1 MANDSTNT
9 TPVDVKTIFNDK
21 TWDNLLSGIAAIQGK
36 NFDKIK
42 QALNEQQRAS
52 EQQGIDE
59 EVRSINAERNNRAVN
74 NALFGKLD
82 KQVSVIDKLTDCLK
96 EIGERILD
104 MLKNMAKQSLRAY
117 DDAVRG
123 QRQQLLTTKQIK
135 ENTLKADHGRE
146 YLEKKGIKISG
157 GEISSLLPELAALG
171 EDISTLSK
179 EQLANMA
186 LLKKTAGVD
195 TKTALLLARSVKNQ
209 EAFTKFATNASDT
222 TGRATTTAILS
233 QINEAWY
240 QRASMTFG
248 GQEEM
253 LTMIQNTA
261 KSMDSML
268 GHYGLNADS
277 QKNLI
282 NTTLKIASG
291 QIEKVK
297 EDEIANALM
306 ISGDAMRSPEKML
319 AGLENLI
326 TNQNMSMSQKIN
338 RLRVLENV
346 EGIDQSII
354 DAVTLAIEAQAEGK
368 YKKKGI
374 RSEEDNKEAI
384 NQAQKGGKLGG
395 FIDSLI
401 SGVNTA
407 TGGMLSDLSATL
419 NEYFGENASMEAV
432 VSTGFKTVVTLLG
445 TIVASKL
452 IGNPLKLFGGAIS
465 KGILSSAGSV
475 LARLGAG
482 LATKLAPLVAV
493 AGPIAAALAGI
504 AAVVGIGTAFYRWT
518 ERRDQD
524 KEALVQ
530 IKHKAGL
537 VNEQIANKEDLLK
550 KEDISPVEKARLQK
564 EIAALKDQ
572 KKDLDA
578 KVKKQELITSSND
591 DEAAEVAES
600 FPELYNSYLEA
611 KKAYDEGVA
620 VGNISPEILKALQMS
635 VARLNTAIGYT
646 KSIFGDMD
654 DLEEDAMKAFKDSG
668 GKIVVDPTAIHWAKE
683 LGFDGSALEQFASGS
698 VYDKTVNEFSRRAD
712 SILRS
717 LPLNFVGINDKSD
730 IADIAHAEVEN
741 KRDSQRL
748 VELIQSKIDEI
759 NPNDSTAIHMLNMVN
774 SQIEKASN
782 SDYLSKE
789 AKIELQDLK
798 KRVEEKAE
806 SLKVQKDSLTHLEN
820 MDKTLSDNTAILA
833 VKPFAK
839 GGVVDKATPS
849 LVGEAGKEAILPLTR
864 KNDLARVLMSLNND
878 EKLNILKAI
887 LGHPSVR
894 SMNGIFTTLWKLLF
908 NETNFKSVKQSTIQ
922 QSSKPEVSKQKD
934 VPKAPLIYDGNF
946 APGDDPDTINKIL
959 SYASPEYRNILAQ
972 KLIDGRKK
980 RKKWFDESLANASN
994 TSGRDLIRGTYAERA
1009 LAAGVSQ
1016 LGKPYILR
1024 SLGNIGYV
1032 CNELTDY
1039 AMRKS
1044 GFDMKDFRIY
1054 SVGQTFSNLVKGR
1067 TGTIKSGAR
1076 KGQKKE
1082 FPEFRLRPDLTPETA
1097 PPGMVFFSK
1106 KNKDALPGHIG
1117 LVYYN
1122 HKILHSSGG
1131 SSNYTP
1137 GGFLQ
1142 GWQIPCRG
1150 VSVTDFNKSQHYEF
1164 GEFPGLFEKANG
1176 EFAGDINSSFGP
1188 MAELSKTKSNLD
1200 TQLEEQ
1206 QRMVKEAM
1214 NAVIA
1219 NTSGEVRKA
1228 AMQYAEQAMKLLD
1241 GKNTKDVIDSLGR
1254 IIQYLRS
1261 IATSTKSPTPN
1272 VSRAPVV
1279 KY

>member
-1 MANDSTNT
+1 MTNDSRNI
-9 TPVDVKTIFNDK
+9 TPVDVKTIFNDT

-36 NFDKIK
+36 NFEEIK
-42 QALNEQQRAS
+42 KALHEQQRYS
-52 EQQGIDE
+52 KQQGIYE

-82 KQVSVIDKLTDCLK
+82 KQVSVMDKLTDCLK

-117 DDAVRG
+117 DEAVRG

-135 ENTLKADHGRE
+135 ENTLKADYGRE
-146 YLEKKGIKISG
+146 YLEKKGIKISS

-222 TGRATTTAILS
+222 TGRATTAAILS

-326 TNQNMSMSQKIN
+326 TNQNMSMSQKLN

-384 NQAQKGGKLGG
+384 NQAQRGGRLGG

-432 VSTGFKTVVTLLG
+432 VSTGFKMVVTLLG
-445 TIVASKL
+445 TIVASQL
-452 IGNPLKLFGGAIS
+452 IGNPIKLIGSAIS
-465 KGILSSAGSV
+465 KGILSSTGSIF
-475 LARLGAG
+475 AKLGAG
-482 LATKLAPLVAV
+482 LAAKLAPLLA
-493 AGPIAAALAGI
+493 ALGPISAALIGI
-504 AAVVGIGTAFYRWT
+504 AAVVGAGTAFSRWA
-518 ERRDQD
+518 ERRDQEKD
-524 KEALVQ
+524 ALGQ
-530 IKHKAGL
+530 LRHNAGAI
-537 VNEQIANKEDLLK
+537 NEQIANKKAILNNQNT
-550 KEDISPVEKARLQK
+550 SQAEKAKLNKQ
-564 EIAALKDQ
+564 IAELEDE
-572 KKDLDA
+572 KKVLDA
-578 KVKKQELITSSND
+578 KIAKQTLIVSSR
-591 DEAAEVAES
+591 DEDAAEVMES
-600 FPELYNSYLEA
+600 FPELYNDFLAA
-611 KKAYDEGVA
+611 KQKYDEA
-620 VGNISPEILKALQMS
+620 RAAGNASPNILRELQGTIT
-635 VARLNTAIGYT
+635 RLNVAIGYT
-646 KSIFGDMD
+646 NNLTGNMG
-654 DLEEDAMKAFKDSG
+654 DLEKHTAERMVSG
-668 GKIVVDPTAIHWAKE
+668 GDTVLDSKVIQWAE
-683 LGFDGSALEQFASGS
+683 G
-698 VYDKTVNEFSRRAD
+698 
-712 SILRS
+712 
-717 LPLNFVGINDKSD
+717 LNFDTSGVKQFEIGSTFDKAVGDLTKSFNLIMSNAAAAHTDPESSYDGNRRLLRFFSNAIDSVKKDDPMAQYILDVISSEIKTARESGYVFNGGDSKLDKLEER
-730 IADIAHAEVEN
+730 IAE
-741 KRDSQRL
+741 R
-748 VELIQSKIDEI
+748 
-759 NPNDSTAIHMLNMVN
+759 
-774 SQIEKASN
+774 
-782 SDYLSKE
+782 SKE
-789 AKIELQDLK
+789 
-798 KRVEEKAE
+798 
-806 SLKVQKDSLTHLEN
+806 LKVQKDSLTHLEN

-839 GGVVDKATPS
+839 GGIVDKATPS

-894 SMNGIFTTLWKLLF
+894 STNGIFAMLERILF
-908 NETNFKSVKQSTIQ
+908 NKFSFGQYKQPKTTQQKMQPQDNQQLQTI
-922 QSSKPEVSKQKD
+922 P
-934 VPKAPLIYDGNF
+934 DGTF

-959 SYASPEYRNILAQ
+959 SYASPWYRNILAQ

-994 TSGRDLIRGTYAERA
+994 TSGRELIRGTYAERA

-1024 SLGNIGYV
+1024 SLGNLGYV

-1054 SVGQTFSNLVKGR
+1054 SVRQTFSNLVNGR

-1137 GGFLQ
+1137 SGFLQ
-1142 GWQIPCRG
+1142 GWQVPCRG

-1206 QRMVKEAM
+1206 KRMAKEAM

-1261 IATSTKSPTPN
+1261 IAASTKAPTPN

>member
-36 NFDKIK
+36 NFEKIK
-42 QALNEQQRAS
+42 KALNEQQRAS
-52 EQQGIDE
+52 EQQSIDE

-82 KQVSVIDKLTDCLK
+82 KQVSVMDKLTDCLK

-135 ENTLKADHGRE
+135 ENTLKADYGRE

-186 LLKKTAGVD
+186 LIKKTANVD

-326 TNQNMSMSQKIN
+326 TNQNMSMSQKLN

-346 EGIDQSII
+346 EGIDQSLI
-354 DAVTLAIEAQAEGK
+354 DAITLAIEAQAEGK

-384 NQAQKGGKLGG
+384 NQAQRGGKLGG

-401 SGVNTA
+401 SGVNIA

-432 VSTGFKTVVTLLG
+432 VSTGFKMVVTLLG
-445 TIVASKL
+445 TIVASQL
-452 IGNPLKLFGGAIS
+452 IGNPLKLIGGAIS
-465 KGILSSAGSV
+465 KGILSTTGSIF
-475 LARLGAG
+475 ARIGAG
-482 LATKLAPLVAV
+482 LAAKLAPLLA
-493 AGPIAAALAGI
+493 ALGPITAALVGI
-504 AAVVGIGTAFYRWT
+504 AAVVGIGTAFYKWT
-518 ERRDQD
+518 KDRDAEREEKRSKLSELDKAVQD
-524 KEALVQ
+524 KALLEADLQLAEQKGDTKAANAIKSEIADADKKIEALQKQVKIAAKIVELNDKDAKLNFTHIASKESEVKKLLEERQ
-530 IKHKAGL
+530 LLERAGDTVGVKAKDQQLKSIGGGIEYISQAAREINL
-537 VNEQIANKEDLLK
+537 FAKDAEDIEKNSYQREVYRRSTFDDVYLTWDKETADKFFEVIQRSTPTYEDLKNNPLASKYENLLNAINVRAYGVDSVPSFKQLTPQQKSALYNNAPNVIANELK
-550 KEDISPVEKARLQK
+550 NAIANAKTAEEHIFLSDIVDSLRYTK
-564 EIAALKDQ
+564 EIYSSNNILNKESHKTQ
-572 KKDLDA
+572 
-578 KVKKQELITSSND
+578 QELLSN
-591 DEAAEVAES
+591 S
-600 FPELYNSYLEA
+600 R
-611 KKAYDEGVA
+611 
-620 VGNISPEILKALQMS
+620 ALNENF
-635 VARLNTAIGYT
+635 R
-646 KSIFGDMD
+646 K
-654 DLEEDAMKAFKDSG
+654 
-668 GKIVVDPTAIHWAKE
+668 
-683 LGFDGSALEQFASGS
+683 
-698 VYDKTVNEFSRRAD
+698 KTVVISA
-712 SILRS
+712 
-717 LPLNFVGINDKSD
+717 
-730 IADIAHAEVEN
+730 
-741 KRDSQRL
+741 
-748 VELIQSKIDEI
+748 
-759 NPNDSTAIHMLNMVN
+759 
-774 SQIEKASN
+774 
-782 SDYLSKE
+782 
-789 AKIELQDLK
+789 
-798 KRVEEKAE
+798 
-806 SLKVQKDSLTHLEN
+806 
-820 MDKTLSDNTAILA
+820 
-833 VKPFAK
+833 FAK
-839 GGVVDKATPS
+839 GGVVDKATHS

-864 KNDLARVLMSLNND
+864 KNDLARVLLSLTND

-894 SMNGIFTTLWKLLF
+894 SMNGIFTMLWKLLF
-908 NETNFKSVKQSTIQ
+908 NGTNFKSVKQNNMQ
-922 QSSKPEVSKQKD
+922 QPSKPEMSKQKYEQK
-934 VPKAPLIYDGNF
+934 VPLIYDGNF

-994 TSGRDLIRGTYAERA
+994 MSGRELIRGTYAERA

-1142 GWQIPCRG
+1142 GWQVPCRG
-1150 VSVTDFNKSQHYEF
+1150 VSVTDYNKSQHYEF

-1206 QRMVKEAM
+1206 KRMAKEAM

-1261 IATSTKSPTPN
+1261 IAASTKSPTPN

>member
-1 MANDSTNT
+1 MARDSENT

-36 NFDKIK
+36 NFEEIK
-42 QALNEQQRAS
+42 KALHEQQRSS
-52 EQQGIDE
+52 EQQSIDE

-82 KQVSVIDKLTDCLK
+82 KQVSVMDKLTDCLK

-135 ENTLKADHGRE
+135 ENTLKADYGRE

-233 QINEAWY
+233 QINEAWF

-248 GQEEM
+248 DQEEM

-268 GHYGLNADS
+268 GHYGLNADA

-326 TNQNMSMSQKIN
+326 TNQNMSMSQKLN

-354 DAVTLAIEAQAEGK
+354 DAVTLAIKAQAEGK
-368 YKKKGI
+368 YVKKGI

-384 NQAQKGGKLGG
+384 NQAQRGGKLGG

-445 TIVASKL
+445 TIIASQL
-452 IGNPLKLFGGAIS
+452 IGNPLKLIGGAIS

-482 LATKLAPLVAV
+482 LAAKIAPL
-493 AGPIAAALAGI
+493 AAALGPITAALVGI
-504 AAVVGIGTAFYRWT
+504 AAVVGVGTAFYKWT
-518 ERRDQD
+518 KDRDAEREEKRSKLSELDKAVQD
-524 KEALVQ
+524 KALLEADLQ
-530 IKHKAGL
+530 LAKQKGDTRAESAINK
-537 VNEQIANKEDLLK
+537 QIA
-550 KEDISPVEKARLQK
+550 
-564 EIAALKDQ
+564 
-572 KKDLDA
+572 DA
-578 KVKKQELITSSND
+578 DKQI
-591 DEAAEVAES
+591 
-600 FPELYNSYLEA
+600 
-611 KKAYDEGVA
+611 
-620 VGNISPEILKALQMS
+620 KALQKQVKIAAKIVELNDKDAKLNFTHIKS
-635 VARLNTAIGYT
+635 KEDEVKELLDKRQRLERAGDAVGVKDIDQQL
-646 KSIFGDMD
+646 KSIGGGIEYISQAAREINLLAKDAEDIENNSYQREVYRRSTLD
-654 DLEEDAMKAFKDSG
+654 DVYLTWDKETADKFFETVSRSTPKYEDLKNNPLASKYENLFNAINARAYGVDSVPSFNGLTPSQKTALYNNAPNVIANELKAAIANAKTAEEHLFLSD
-668 GKIVVDPTAIHWAKE
+668 VVDSLRDTKE
-683 LGFDGSALEQFASGS
+683 MYS
-698 VYDKTVNEFSRRAD
+698 
-712 SILRS
+712 
-717 LPLNFVGINDKSD
+717 
-730 IADIAHAEVEN
+730 
-741 KRDSQRL
+741 
-748 VELIQSKIDEI
+748 
-759 NPNDSTAIHMLNMVN
+759 
-774 SQIEKASN
+774 SN
-782 SDYLSKE
+782 VILSKE
-789 AKIELQDLK
+789 SHKTQQELLSNS
-798 KRVEEKAE
+798 RA
-806 SLKVQKDSLTHLEN
+806 LNEN
-820 MDKTLSDNTAILA
+820 FRKNVVVIRA
-833 VKPFAK
+833 FAK
-839 GGVVDKATPS
+839 GGIVDKATPS

-894 SMNGIFTTLWKLLF
+894 STNGIFAMLWKLLF
-908 NETNFKSVKQSTIQ
+908 NETNFKSVKQNNIQ
-922 QSSKPEVSKQKD
+922 QPSKQEMSKQKD
-934 VPKAPLIYDGNF
+934 VQKAPIIYDGNF

-1024 SLGNIGYV
+1024 SLGNLGYV

-1142 GWQIPCRG
+1142 GWQVPCRG

-1206 QRMVKEAM
+1206 QRMVKDAM

-1261 IATSTKSPTPN
+1261 IAASTKAPTPN

>member
-1 MANDSTNT
+1 MARDSENT
-9 TPVDVKTIFNDK
+9 TPVEVKTIFNDK

-36 NFDKIK
+36 NFEKIK

-52 EQQGIDE
+52 EQQSIDE

-82 KQVSVIDKLTDCLK
+82 KQVSVMDKLTDCLK

-135 ENTLKADHGRE
+135 ENTLKADYGRE
-146 YLEKKGIKISG
+146 YLEKKGIKISS

-240 QRASMTFG
+240 QRASMAFG

-268 GHYGLNADS
+268 GHYGLNADA

-374 RSEEDNKEAI
+374 RSEEANKEAI
-384 NQAQKGGKLGG
+384 NQAQRGGKLGG

-452 IGNPLKLFGGAIS
+452 IGNPLKLIGGAFS

-504 AAVVGIGTAFYRWT
+504 VAVVGVGTAFYKWT
-518 ERRDQD
+518 KDRDAEREDKRSKLSELDKAVQDKALLEADLQLAEQKGDTSAASAIKSKIADADKQINALQKQIKIAARIVELNDQD
-524 KEALVQ
+524 AKLNFTHIKSKEDEVKTLLEQ
-530 IKHKAGL
+530 RQKLERAGDTVSVKYIDQQL
-537 VNEQIANKEDLLK
+537 KSIGGGIEYISQAARDINLFAKDTEDIEKNSYHQEVYRKSTYDDVYLTWDKETADKFFEILNISTPRYEDLKNNPLASKYENLFNAINARAYGVYSVPSFNGLTPLQKNAIYNNAPNVIANELK
-550 KEDISPVEKARLQK
+550 NAIANAKTAEEYIFLSDIVDSLRYTK
-564 EIAALKDQ
+564 EINSSNSILNKESHKTQ
-572 KKDLDA
+572 
-578 KVKKQELITSSND
+578 QELLSN
-591 DEAAEVAES
+591 S
-600 FPELYNSYLEA
+600 
-611 KKAYDEGVA
+611 
-620 VGNISPEILKALQMS
+620 KALNENF
-635 VARLNTAIGYT
+635 R
-646 KSIFGDMD
+646 KST
-654 DLEEDAMKAFKDSG
+654 
-668 GKIVVDPTAIHWAKE
+668 IVI
-683 LGFDGSALEQFASGS
+683 
-698 VYDKTVNEFSRRAD
+698 R
-712 SILRS
+712 
-717 LPLNFVGINDKSD
+717 
-730 IADIAHAEVEN
+730 
-741 KRDSQRL
+741 
-748 VELIQSKIDEI
+748 
-759 NPNDSTAIHMLNMVN
+759 
-774 SQIEKASN
+774 
-782 SDYLSKE
+782 
-789 AKIELQDLK
+789 
-798 KRVEEKAE
+798 
-806 SLKVQKDSLTHLEN
+806 
-820 MDKTLSDNTAILA
+820 
-833 VKPFAK
+833 PFAK

-887 LGHPSVR
+887 LGHPAVR
-894 SMNGIFTTLWKLLF
+894 SMNGIFTMLWKLLF

-922 QSSKPEVSKQKD
+922 QSSKPEVPKQKD

-1137 GGFLQ
+1137 DGFLQ

-1200 TQLEEQ
+1200 AQLEEQ

-1241 GKNTKDVIDSLGR
+1241 GKNTKEVIDSLGR

-1261 IATSTKSPTPN
+1261 IATSTKSPAPN

>member
-1 MANDSTNT
+1 MARDSVNT
-9 TPVDVKTIFNDK
+9 TPVDVKTIFNDT

-36 NFDKIK
+36 NFEQVK
-42 QALNEQQRAS
+42 QALNEYQRTS
-52 EQQGIDE
+52 ERQGIDE

-82 KQVSVIDKLTDCLK
+82 KQVSVMDKLTDCLK

-135 ENTLKADHGRE
+135 ENTLKADYGRE

-179 EQLANMA
+179 EQLANIA

-268 GHYGLNADS
+268 GHYGLNADA

-326 TNQNMSMSQKIN
+326 TNQNMSMSQKLN

-384 NQAQKGGKLGG
+384 NQAQRGGRLGG

-432 VSTGFKTVVTLLG
+432 VSTGFKWVVTLLG
-445 TIVASKL
+445 TIVASQL
-452 IGNPLKLFGGAIS
+452 IGNPLKLIGGAIS
-465 KGILSSAGSV
+465 KGILSSTGSIF
-475 LARLGAG
+475 AKLGAG
-482 LATKLAPLVAV
+482 LAAKLAPLLA
-493 AGPIAAALAGI
+493 ALGPISAALIGI
-504 AAVVGIGTAFYRWT
+504 AAVVGAGTAFSRWA
-518 ERRDQD
+518 ERRDQEKD
-524 KEALVQ
+524 ALGQ
-530 IKHKAGL
+530 LRHNAGAI
-537 VNEQIANKEDLLK
+537 NEQIANKKAILNNQNT
-550 KEDISPVEKARLQK
+550 SQAEKAKLNKQ
-564 EIAALKDQ
+564 IAELEDE
-572 KKDLDA
+572 KKVLDA
-578 KVKKQELITSSND
+578 KIAKQTLIVSSR
-591 DEAAEVAES
+591 DEDAAEVMES
-600 FPELYNSYLEA
+600 FPELYNDFLAA
-611 KKAYDEGVA
+611 KQKYDEA
-620 VGNISPEILKALQMS
+620 RAAGNASPNILRELQGTIT
-635 VARLNTAIGYT
+635 RLNVAIGYT
-646 KSIFGDMD
+646 NDLTGNMG
-654 DLEEDAMKAFKDSG
+654 DLEKHTAERMVSG
-668 GKIVVDPTAIHWAKE
+668 GDTALDSKVIQWAE
-683 LGFDGSALEQFASGS
+683 G
-698 VYDKTVNEFSRRAD
+698 
-712 SILRS
+712 
-717 LPLNFVGINDKSD
+717 LNFDTSGVKQFEIGSTFDKAVGDLTKSFNLIMSNAAAAHTDPESSYDGNRRLLRFFSNAIDSVKKDDPMAQYILDVISSEIKTARESGYVFNGGDSKLDKLEER
-730 IADIAHAEVEN
+730 IAE
-741 KRDSQRL
+741 R
-748 VELIQSKIDEI
+748 
-759 NPNDSTAIHMLNMVN
+759 
-774 SQIEKASN
+774 
-782 SDYLSKE
+782 SKE
-789 AKIELQDLK
+789 
-798 KRVEEKAE
+798 
-806 SLKVQKDSLTHLEN
+806 LKVQKDSLTHLEN
-820 MDKTLSDNTAILA
+820 MDKALSDNTAILA

-839 GGVVDKATPS
+839 GGIVYKATPS

-894 SMNGIFTTLWKLLF
+894 SMNGMFTMLWKILF
-908 NETNFKSVKQSTIQ
+908 NETNFKSVKQNNMQ
-922 QSSKPEVSKQKD
+922 QPSKQEMSKQKD
-934 VPKAPLIYDGNF
+934 VQKVPIIYDGNF

-1142 GWQIPCRG
+1142 GWQVPCRG

-1206 QRMVKEAM
+1206 QRMVKDAM

-1261 IATSTKSPTPN
+1261 IAASTKSPTPN

>member
-1 MANDSTNT
+1 MARDSENT

-36 NFDKIK
+36 NFEKIK
-42 QALNEQQRAS
+42 KALNEQQRAS
-52 EQQGIDE
+52 EQQSIDE

-82 KQVSVIDKLTDCLK
+82 KQVSVMDKLTDCLK

-157 GEISSLLPELAALG
+157 GEISSLLPELAAHG

-179 EQLANMA
+179 EQLANIA

-222 TGRATTTAILS
+222 TGRATTAAILS

-326 TNQNMSMSQKIN
+326 TNQNMSMSQKLN

-346 EGIDQSII
+346 EGIDQSLI
-354 DAVTLAIEAQAEGK
+354 DAITLAIEAQAEGK

-384 NQAQKGGKLGG
+384 NQAQRGGKLGG

-432 VSTGFKTVVTLLG
+432 VSTGFKMVVTLLG
-445 TIVASKL
+445 TIIASQL
-452 IGNPLKLFGGAIS
+452 IGNPLKLIGGAIS
-465 KGILSSAGSV
+465 KGILSTTGSIF
-475 LARLGAG
+475 ARIGAG
-482 LATKLAPLVAV
+482 LAAKLAPLLA
-493 AGPIAAALAGI
+493 ALGPIAAI
-504 AAVVGIGTAFYRWT
+504 AAVVGTGAALYRYLK
-518 ERRDQD
+518 R
-524 KEALVQ
+524 KESDDDATL
-530 IKHKAGL
+530 
-537 VNEQIANKEDLLK
+537 
-550 KEDISPVEKARLQK
+550 
-564 EIAALKDQ
+564 AALKDLDEIKRSKASLEAERKLAISIGDDNR
-572 KKDLDA
+572 KKTLDALISELEAKINSAERDYNVKKMIADKNDNDAKGYFEYLQLSKDHVQEKITQLDKAKAEGDYEKITEIIEELRNIASSINYGSHRANTLTWYAPFSDLDA
-578 KVKKQELITSSND
+578 EDLQKYKGQSSILTNNSK
-591 DEAAEVAES
+591 DE
-600 FPELYNSYLEA
+600 LEA
-611 KKAYDEGVA
+611 IFGKELTESLTNAIKKTDASKAFNSIFPNKEEISAARKAFIAGNNEGNAYIDANYAAASAHANKYAMKHYHDSIAKGIK
-620 VGNISPEILKALQMS
+620 NISTYDDYKAMYQLVSAINEEGLLSQKYISNLNNLLRELRVARDFYRESHEDNSVTVNLKA
-635 VARLNTAIGYT
+635 
-646 KSIFGDMD
+646 
-654 DLEEDAMKAFKDSG
+654 
-668 GKIVVDPTAIHWAKE
+668 H
-683 LGFDGSALEQFASGS
+683 
-698 VYDKTVNEFSRRAD
+698 
-712 SILRS
+712 
-717 LPLNFVGINDKSD
+717 
-730 IADIAHAEVEN
+730 
-741 KRDSQRL
+741 
-748 VELIQSKIDEI
+748 
-759 NPNDSTAIHMLNMVN
+759 
-774 SQIEKASN
+774 
-782 SDYLSKE
+782 
-789 AKIELQDLK
+789 
-798 KRVEEKAE
+798 
-806 SLKVQKDSLTHLEN
+806 
-820 MDKTLSDNTAILA
+820 
-833 VKPFAK
+833 AK
-839 GGVVDKATPS
+839 GGIVDKATPA

-864 KNDLARVLMSLNND
+864 KNDLARVLMSLTND

-894 SMNGIFTTLWKLLF
+894 SMNGIFTMLWKLLF
-908 NETNFKSVKQSTIQ
+908 NGANFKSVKQNNMQ
-922 QSSKPEVSKQKD
+922 HLSKPEMSKQKD
-934 VPKAPLIYDGNF
+934 EQKLPLIYDGNF

-980 RKKWFDESLANASN
+980 RKRWFDESLANASN

-1024 SLGNIGYV
+1024 SLGNLGYV

-1142 GWQIPCRG
+1142 GWQVPCRG
-1150 VSVTDFNKSQHYEF
+1150 VSVTDYNKSQHYEF

-1206 QRMVKEAM
+1206 KRMAKEAM

-1261 IATSTKSPTPN
+1261 IATSTKAPTPN

>member
-1 MANDSTNT
+1 MARDSANI
-9 TPVDVKTIFNDK
+9 TPVDVKTIFNDG

-36 NFDKIK
+36 NFEKIK
-42 QALNEQQRAS
+42 KALNEQQRSS
-52 EQQGIDE
+52 EQQSIDE

-96 EIGERILD
+96 EIGERILG
-104 MLKNMAKQSLRAY
+104 MLKDMAKQSLHAY

-135 ENTLKADHGRE
+135 ENTLKADYGRE
-146 YLEKKGIKISG
+146 YLEKKGIKISS
-157 GEISSLLPELAALG
+157 GEISSLLPELAAFG

-179 EQLANMA
+179 EQLANIG

-209 EAFTKFATNASDT
+209 EALTKFAANASDT

-233 QINEAWY
+233 QINEAWF

-268 GHYGLNADS
+268 GHYGLNADA

-326 TNQNMSMSQKIN
+326 TNQNMSMSQKLD

-346 EGIDQSII
+346 EGIDQSVI
-354 DAVTLAIEAQAEGK
+354 DAVTLAIQAQAEGK

-384 NQAQKGGKLGG
+384 NQAQRGGKLGG

-419 NEYFGENASMEAV
+419 NEYFGENASLEAL
-432 VSTGFKTVVTLLG
+432 VSTGFKMVVGLLT
-445 TIVASKL
+445 TIVLSQL
-452 IGNPLKLFGGAIS
+452 IGNPLKLIGGAIS
-465 KGILSSAGSV
+465 KGILSSTGSV

-482 LATKLAPLVAV
+482 LATKLAPLLA
-493 AGPIAAALAGI
+493 ALGPITAALVGI
-504 AAVVGIGTAFYRWT
+504 AAVVGVGTAFYKWT
-518 ERRDQD
+518 KDRDAEREEKRSKLSELDKAVQD
-524 KEALVQ
+524 KALLEADLQ
-530 IKHKAGL
+530 LAKQKGDTRAESAIKSKIADAD
-537 VNEQIANKEDLLK
+537 EQI
-550 KEDISPVEKARLQK
+550 
-564 EIAALKDQ
+564 
-572 KKDLDA
+572 
-578 KVKKQELITSSND
+578 
-591 DEAAEVAES
+591 
-600 FPELYNSYLEA
+600 
-611 KKAYDEGVA
+611 
-620 VGNISPEILKALQMS
+620 KALQKQVKIAEKIVELNDKDAKLNFTHIKS
-635 VARLNTAIGYT
+635 KENEVKELLDKRQRLERVGDAVGVLDIDQKL
-646 KSIFGDMD
+646 KSIGGGIEYISQAARETNLFAKDTEDIENNSYQQKIYRRSTLD
-654 DLEEDAMKAFKDSG
+654 DVYLTWDKGTADEFFETVGRSTPKYEDLKNNPLASKYEKLFNAINARAYGVDSVPSFNG
-668 GKIVVDPTAIHWAKE
+668 LTPSQKSALYNIAPNIIAKE
-683 LGFDGSALEQFASGS
+683 LKAAIANA
-698 VYDKTVNEFSRRAD
+698 KTAEEHIFLSDVVDSLRYTKEMYSRNV
-712 SILRS
+712 I
-717 LPLNFVGINDKSD
+717 
-730 IADIAHAEVEN
+730 
-741 KRDSQRL
+741 
-748 VELIQSKIDEI
+748 
-759 NPNDSTAIHMLNMVN
+759 
-774 SQIEKASN
+774 
-782 SDYLSKE
+782 LSKE
-789 AKIELQDLK
+789 SHKTQQELLSNS
-798 KRVEEKAE
+798 RA
-806 SLKVQKDSLTHLEN
+806 LNEN
-820 MDKTLSDNTAILA
+820 FRKNVVVISA
-833 VKPFAK
+833 FAK
-839 GGVVDKATPS
+839 GGIVDKATPS

-894 SMNGIFTTLWKLLF
+894 STNGIFAMLERILF
-908 NETNFKSVKQSTIQ
+908 NKFSFGQYKQPKTTQQKMQPQDSQQLPTI
-922 QSSKPEVSKQKD
+922 P
-934 VPKAPLIYDGNF
+934 DGTF

-994 TSGRDLIRGTYAERA
+994 TSGRELIRGTYAERA

-1067 TGTIKSGAR
+1067 TGTVKSGAR

-1137 GGFLQ
+1137 DGFLQ
-1142 GWQIPCRG
+1142 GWQVPCRG

-1206 QRMVKEAM
+1206 QRMVKDAM

-1261 IATSTKSPTPN
+1261 IAASTKSPTPN
-1272 VSRAPVV
+1272 ISRAPVV

>member
-1 MANDSTNT
+1 MARDIVNT
-9 TPVDVKTIFNDK
+9 TPVDVKTIFNDT

-36 NFDKIK
+36 NFEKIK
-42 QALNEQQRAS
+42 KALNEQQRSS
-52 EQQGIDE
+52 EQQSIDE

-82 KQVSVIDKLTDCLK
+82 KQVSVMDKLTDCLK

-104 MLKNMAKQSLRAY
+104 MLKNMAKQSLQAY
-117 DDAVRG
+117 DEAVRG

-135 ENTLKADHGRE
+135 ENTLKADYGRE

-222 TGRATTTAILS
+222 TGRATTAAILS

-240 QRASMTFG
+240 QRASSTFG

-326 TNQNMSMSQKIN
+326 TNQNMSMSQKLN

-354 DAVTLAIEAQAEGK
+354 DAVTLAIQAQEDGT
-368 YKKKGI
+368 YKKKKI

-419 NEYFGENASMEAV
+419 NEYFGENASMEAL
-432 VSTGFKTVVTLLG
+432 VSTGFKMVATLLG
-445 TIVASKL
+445 TIIASQL
-452 IGNPLKLFGGAIS
+452 IGNPLKLIGGAIS

-482 LATKLAPLVAV
+482 LAAKIAPL
-493 AGPIAAALAGI
+493 AAALGPITAALVGI
-504 AAVVGIGTAFYRWT
+504 AAVVGVGTAFYKWTKDRDT
-518 ERRDQD
+518 EREEKRSKLSELDKAVQDKALLEADLQLAEQKGDTRAVGVIKSKIADADKRIEALQKQVKIAARIVELNDQD
-524 KEALVQ
+524 
-530 IKHKAGL
+530 
-537 VNEQIANKEDLLK
+537 
-550 KEDISPVEKARLQK
+550 
-564 EIAALKDQ
+564 
-572 KKDLDA
+572 A
-578 KVKKQELITSSND
+578 K
-591 DEAAEVAES
+591 
-600 FPELYNSYLEA
+600 
-611 KKAYDEGVA
+611 
-620 VGNISPEILKALQMS
+620 
-635 VARLNTAIGYT
+635 
-646 KSIFGDMD
+646 
-654 DLEEDAMKAFKDSG
+654 
-668 GKIVVDPTAIHWAKE
+668 
-683 LGFDGSALEQFASGS
+683 
-698 VYDKTVNEFSRRAD
+698 
-712 SILRS
+712 
-717 LPLNFVGINDKSD
+717 LNFT
-730 IADIAHAEVEN
+730 H
-741 KRDSQRL
+741 
-748 VELIQSKIDEI
+748 IQSKENEVKELLDKRQRLELAGDAVGVKDIDQKLKSIGGGIEYISQAARKI
-759 NPNDSTAIHMLNMVN
+759 NLITKDAED
-774 SQIEKASN
+774 IEKNSYQREVYRRSTFDDVYLTWDKETADKFFETVSRSIPKYEDLKNNPLASKYEN
-782 SDYLSKE
+782 LFNAINARAYGVDSVPSFNGLTPSQKTALYNNAPNVIANELKAAIANAKTAEEHLFLSDVVDSLRDTKELYSSNVILSKE
-789 AKIELQDLK
+789 SHKTQQELLSNSRALNENFRK
-798 KRVEEKAE
+798 NVVMIKA
-806 SLKVQKDSLTHLEN
+806 
-820 MDKTLSDNTAILA
+820 
-833 VKPFAK
+833 FAK

-894 SMNGIFTTLWKLLF
+894 STNGIFAMLERILF
-908 NETNFKSVKQSTIQ
+908 NKFSFGQYKQPKTTQQKTQPQDNQQLPTI
-922 QSSKPEVSKQKD
+922 P
-934 VPKAPLIYDGNF
+934 DGTF

-1054 SVGQTFSNLVKGR
+1054 SVGQTFSNLVNGR
-1067 TGTIKSGAR
+1067 TGTIKRGAR

-1106 KNKDALPGHIG
+1106 KSKDALPGHIG

-1142 GWQIPCRG
+1142 GWQVPCRG
-1150 VSVTDFNKSQHYEF
+1150 VSVTDYNKSQHYEF

-1188 MAELSKTKSNLD
+1188 MAELSKTKSNLY

-1206 QRMVKEAM
+1206 KRMAKEAM

-1261 IATSTKSPTPN
+1261 IAASTKSPTPN

>member
-1 MANDSTNT
+1 MARDSENT

-36 NFDKIK
+36 NFEKIK
-42 QALNEQQRAS
+42 QALNEQQRSS
-52 EQQGIDE
+52 EQQSIDE

-82 KQVSVIDKLTDCLK
+82 KQVSVMDKLTDCLK

-135 ENTLKADHGRE
+135 ENTLKADYGRE

-195 TKTALLLARSVKNQ
+195 TKTALLLARSFKNQ

-291 QIEKVK
+291 QIEKAK
-297 EDEIANALM
+297 EDEIASALM
-306 ISGDAMRSPEKML
+306 ISGDAMRSPEKLL

-326 TNQNMSMSQKIN
+326 TNQNMSMSQKLN

-354 DAVTLAIEAQAEGK
+354 DAVTLAIKAQAEGK
-368 YKKKGI
+368 YVKKGI

-384 NQAQKGGKLGG
+384 NQAQRGGKLGG

-432 VSTGFKTVVTLLG
+432 VSTGFKMVVGILG

-452 IGNPLKLFGGAIS
+452 IGSPLKLIGGAIS
-465 KGILSSAGSV
+465 NGILSTTGSV
-475 LARLGAG
+475 FARLGAG
-482 LATKLAPLVAV
+482 LAAKLAPL
-493 AGPIAAALAGI
+493 AAALGPITAALVGI
-504 AAVVGIGTAFYRWT
+504 AAVVGVGTAFYKWTKDRDT
-518 ERRDQD
+518 EREEKRSKLSELDKAVQD
-524 KEALVQ
+524 KALLEADLQLAEQKGDTRKADV
-530 IKHKAGL
+530 IKS
-537 VNEQIANKEDLLK
+537 QIA
-550 KEDISPVEKARLQK
+550 
-564 EIAALKDQ
+564 
-572 KKDLDA
+572 DA
-578 KVKKQELITSSND
+578 DKQI
-591 DEAAEVAES
+591 
-600 FPELYNSYLEA
+600 
-611 KKAYDEGVA
+611 
-620 VGNISPEILKALQMS
+620 KALQKQVKIAARIVELNDKDAKLNFTHIKSKEEEVKKLLEERQALERAGDTVGVKAKDQLLKSIGGGIEYISQAARETNLFAKDAEDIEKNSYQQDIYRRSTIDDIYLTWDKETADEFFEIMNRS
-635 VARLNTAIGYT
+635 TPKYEDLKNNPLASKYENLFNAINARAYGIDSGPSFNGLTHSQKVALYNNATNVIENELKNAIANTKTAEEHIFLSDIVDSLRYT
-646 KSIFGDMD
+646 KEM
-654 DLEEDAMKAFKDSG
+654 
-668 GKIVVDPTAIHWAKE
+668 
-683 LGFDGSALEQFASGS
+683 
-698 VYDKTVNEFSRRAD
+698 YSRN
-712 SILRS
+712 SIL
-717 LPLNFVGINDKSD
+717 
-730 IADIAHAEVEN
+730 N
-741 KRDSQRL
+741 KESYKTQQ
-748 VELIQSKIDEI
+748 EL
-759 NPNDSTAIHMLNMVN
+759 L
-774 SQIEKASN
+774 SN
-782 SDYLSKE
+782 SRALNENFSK
-789 AKIELQDLK
+789 
-798 KRVEEKAE
+798 
-806 SLKVQKDSLTHLEN
+806 N
-820 MDKTLSDNTAILA
+820 AIVLRA
-833 VKPFAK
+833 FAK
-839 GGVVDKATPS
+839 GGVVDKATHS

-864 KNDLARVLMSLNND
+864 KNDLARVLLSLNND
-878 EKLNILKAI
+878 EKLNILKVI

-894 SMNGIFTTLWKLLF
+894 SMSGIFAILERALF
-908 NETNFKSVKQSTIQ
+908 KNINFGYTKQSKIV
-922 QSSKPEVSKQKD
+922 SSKTSQQDNQQLPTI
-934 VPKAPLIYDGNF
+934 PDGTF

-994 TSGRDLIRGTYAERA
+994 MSGRDLIRGTYAERA

-1142 GWQIPCRG
+1142 GWQVPCRG

-1200 TQLEEQ
+1200 IQLEEQ
-1206 QRMVKEAM
+1206 KRMAKDAM

-1261 IATSTKSPTPN
+1261 IAASTKSPTPN

>member
-1 MANDSTNT
+1 MANDSRNI
-9 TPVDVKTIFNDK
+9 TPVDVKTIFNDT
-21 TWDNLLSGIAAIQGK
+21 TWDNLLSGIAAIQDK
-36 NFDKIK
+36 NFEDVKK
-42 QALNEQQRAS
+42 SLKEQQRS
-52 EQQGIDE
+52 SKQQGIDE

-82 KQVSVIDKLTDCLK
+82 KQISVMDKLTDCLK

-135 ENTLKADHGRE
+135 ENTLKADYGRE
-146 YLEKKGIKISG
+146 YLEKKGIKISS

-186 LLKKTAGVD
+186 LIKKTAGVD

-209 EAFTKFATNASDT
+209 DVFTKFATNASDT

-253 LTMIQNTA
+253 LTIIQNTA

-268 GHYGLNADS
+268 GHYGLNADA

-282 NTTLKIASG
+282 NTTFKIASG

-306 ISGDAMRSPEKML
+306 ISGDAMRSPEKLL

-384 NQAQKGGKLGG
+384 NQAQRGGKLGG

-419 NEYFGENASMEAV
+419 NEYFGENASLEAL
-432 VSTGFKTVVTLLG
+432 VSTGFKMVVGLLT
-445 TIVASKL
+445 TIVVSQL
-452 IGNPLKLFGGAIS
+452 IGNPLKLIGGAIS

-482 LATKLAPLVAV
+482 LAAKIAPL
-493 AGPIAAALAGI
+493 AAALGPITAALVGI
-504 AAVVGIGTAFYRWT
+504 AAVVGVGTAFYKWT
-518 ERRDQD
+518 KDRDAERNEKRSKLSELDKAVQD
-524 KEALVQ
+524 KALLEADLQLAEQKGDTKAVSVIKSKIADADKQIEAL
-530 IKHKAGL
+530 
-537 VNEQIANKEDLLK
+537 
-550 KEDISPVEKARLQK
+550 QK
-564 EIAALKDQ
+564 QVKIAARIVELNDK
-572 KKDLDA
+572 DA
-578 KVKKQELITSSND
+578 K
-591 DEAAEVAES
+591 
-600 FPELYNSYLEA
+600 
-611 KKAYDEGVA
+611 
-620 VGNISPEILKALQMS
+620 
-635 VARLNTAIGYT
+635 
-646 KSIFGDMD
+646 
-654 DLEEDAMKAFKDSG
+654 
-668 GKIVVDPTAIHWAKE
+668 
-683 LGFDGSALEQFASGS
+683 
-698 VYDKTVNEFSRRAD
+698 
-712 SILRS
+712 
-717 LPLNFVGINDKSD
+717 LNFT
-730 IADIAHAEVEN
+730 H
-741 KRDSQRL
+741 
-748 VELIQSKIDEI
+748 IQSKENEVKELLDKRQRLELAGDAVGVKDIDQQLKSIGGGIEYI
-759 NPNDSTAIHMLNMVN
+759 
-774 SQIEKASN
+774 SQAARETNLFAKDAEDIEKNSYQREVYRRSTLDDVYLTWDKETADKFFETVSRSTPKYEDLKNNPLASKYEN
-782 SDYLSKE
+782 LFNAINARAYGVDSVPSFNGLTPSQKTALYNNAPNVIANELKAAIANAKTAEEHLFLSDVVDSLRYTKEMYSSNVILSKE
-789 AKIELQDLK
+789 SHKTQQELLSNS
-798 KRVEEKAE
+798 RA
-806 SLKVQKDSLTHLEN
+806 LNEN
-820 MDKTLSDNTAILA
+820 FRKNVVVIRA
-833 VKPFAK
+833 FAK
-839 GGVVDKATPS
+839 GGIVDKATPS

-864 KNDLARVLMSLNND
+864 KNDLARVLLSLNND
-878 EKLNILKAI
+878 EKLNILKVI

-894 SMNGIFTTLWKLLF
+894 STNGIFAMLERILF
-908 NETNFKSVKQSTIQ
+908 NKFSFGQYKQQKMQPQDSQQLPTI
-922 QSSKPEVSKQKD
+922 P
-934 VPKAPLIYDGNF
+934 DGTF

-1024 SLGNIGYV
+1024 SLGNLGYV

-1054 SVGQTFSNLVKGR
+1054 SVGQTFSNLVNGR
-1067 TGTIKSGAR
+1067 TGTIKRGAR

-1261 IATSTKSPTPN
+1261 IAASTKAPTPN

>member
-1 MANDSTNT
+1 MARDSENT
-9 TPVDVKTIFNDK
+9 TPVDVKTIFNDR

-36 NFDKIK
+36 NFEKIK
-42 QALNEQQRAS
+42 QALNEQQRSS
-52 EQQGIDE
+52 EQQSIDE

-135 ENTLKADHGRE
+135 ENTLKADYGRE

-222 TGRATTTAILS
+222 TGRATTAAILS

-268 GHYGLNADS
+268 GHYGLNADA

-326 TNQNMSMSQKIN
+326 TNQNMSMSQKLN

-384 NQAQKGGKLGG
+384 NQAQIGGKLGG

-432 VSTGFKTVVTLLG
+432 VSTGFKMVVTLLG

-452 IGNPLKLFGGAIS
+452 IGNPLKLIGGAIS
-465 KGILSSAGSV
+465 KGILSTTGSIF
-475 LARLGAG
+475 ARLGAG
-482 LATKLAPLVAV
+482 LASKLAPLVAV
-493 AGPIAAALAGI
+493 AGPIAAALAAI
-504 AAVVGIGTAFYRWT
+504 AAAVGIGTAFYRWSK
-518 ERRDQD
+518 RRDNDEEAKINAETELAQLKEEIEFKKRLLETPNLSQVEKTKIKNELTELEARLPD
-524 KEALVQ
+524 KEN
-530 IKHKAGL
+530 KAAIQAH
-537 VNEQIANKEDLLK
+537 VYKLK
-550 KEDISPVEKARLQK
+550 
-564 EIAALKDQ
+564 
-572 KKDLDA
+572 
-578 KVKKQELITSSND
+578 D
-591 DEAAEVAES
+591 DEAQEFMDMIPSLYKELYDLVQEQKQRAAVGMLSPELEKRIQMTIAKINVAEEYTRRY
-600 FPELYNSYLEA
+600 F
-611 KKAYDEGVA
+611 
-620 VGNISPEILKALQMS
+620 GN
-635 VARLNTAIGYT
+635 
-646 KSIFGDMD
+646 MD
-654 DLEEDAMKAFKDSG
+654 DLEEDTKKRGPSATLNQGVFDAFKAYGYDASMFEHL
-668 GKIVVDPTAIHWAKE
+668 KQ
-683 LGFDGSALEQFASGS
+683 GSAYAKAVDNINNGVSKLMSISASS
-698 VYDKTVNEFSRRAD
+698 VDDVEAARMRDDDLRFVNFLTKSFNEYKQNNQLST
-712 SILRS
+712 SILS
-717 LPLNFVGINDKSD
+717 AFSVQ
-730 IADIAHAEVEN
+730 A
-741 KRDSQRL
+741 
-748 VELIQSKIDEI
+748 SKALGY
-759 NPNDSTAIHMLNMVN
+759 SG
-774 SQIEKASN
+774 
-782 SDYLSKE
+782 LSKE
-789 AKIELQDLK
+789 ATDKLIQFKDTLA
-798 KRVEEKAE
+798 VEAQA
-806 SLKVQKDSLTHLEN
+806 LTVQKDSLNILKDIN
-820 MDKTLSDNTAILA
+820 KNISDNTAILA

-839 GGVVDKATPS
+839 GGIVDKATPS

-864 KNDLARVLMSLNND
+864 KNDLARVLLSLNND
-878 EKLNILKAI
+878 EKLNILKVI

-894 SMNGIFTTLWKLLF
+894 STNGIFAMLERVLF
-908 NETNFKSVKQSTIQ
+908 NKISFGQYKQ
-922 QSSKPEVSKQKD
+922 QKTTPQKAQPQD
-934 VPKAPLIYDGNF
+934 APKAPLIYDGNF

-994 TSGRDLIRGTYAERA
+994 TSGRELIRGTYAERA

-1016 LGKPYILR
+1016 LGKPYILQ

-1054 SVGQTFSNLVKGR
+1054 SVGQTFSNLVNGR
-1067 TGTIKSGAR
+1067 TGTIKRGAR

-1142 GWQIPCRG
+1142 GWQVPCRG

-1261 IATSTKSPTPN
+1261 IAASTKSPTPN

>member
-1 MANDSTNT
+1 MARDIVNT
-9 TPVDVKTIFNDK
+9 TPVDVKTIFNDT
-21 TWDNLLSGIAAIQGK
+21 TWDNLLSGIAAIQGQ
-36 NFDKIK
+36 NFEKIK
-42 QALNEQQRAS
+42 KALNEQQRSS
-52 EQQGIDE
+52 EQQSIDE

-82 KQVSVIDKLTDCLK
+82 KQVSVMDKLTDCLK

-104 MLKNMAKQSLRAY
+104 MLKNMAKQSLQAY
-117 DDAVRG
+117 DEAVRG

-135 ENTLKADHGRE
+135 ENTLKADYGRE

-186 LLKKTAGVD
+186 LIKKTAGVD

-222 TGRATTTAILS
+222 TGRATTAAILS
-233 QINEAWY
+233 QINEAWF
-240 QRASMTFG
+240 QRASSTFG

-306 ISGDAMRSPEKML
+306 ISGDAMRSPEKLL

-419 NEYFGENASMEAV
+419 NEYFGENASMEAL
-432 VSTGFKTVVTLLG
+432 VSTGFKMVATLLG
-445 TIVASKL
+445 TIIASQL
-452 IGNPLKLFGGAIS
+452 IGNPLKLIGGAIS

-482 LATKLAPLVAV
+482 LAAKIAPL
-493 AGPIAAALAGI
+493 AAALGPITAALVGI
-504 AAVVGIGTAFYRWT
+504 AAVVGVGTAFYKWTKDRDT
-518 ERRDQD
+518 EREEKRSKLSELDKAVQDKALLEADLQLAEQKGDTRAVGVIKSKIADADKRIEALQKQVKIAARIVELNDQD
-524 KEALVQ
+524 
-530 IKHKAGL
+530 
-537 VNEQIANKEDLLK
+537 
-550 KEDISPVEKARLQK
+550 
-564 EIAALKDQ
+564 
-572 KKDLDA
+572 A
-578 KVKKQELITSSND
+578 K
-591 DEAAEVAES
+591 
-600 FPELYNSYLEA
+600 
-611 KKAYDEGVA
+611 
-620 VGNISPEILKALQMS
+620 
-635 VARLNTAIGYT
+635 
-646 KSIFGDMD
+646 
-654 DLEEDAMKAFKDSG
+654 
-668 GKIVVDPTAIHWAKE
+668 
-683 LGFDGSALEQFASGS
+683 
-698 VYDKTVNEFSRRAD
+698 
-712 SILRS
+712 
-717 LPLNFVGINDKSD
+717 LNFT
-730 IADIAHAEVEN
+730 H
-741 KRDSQRL
+741 
-748 VELIQSKIDEI
+748 IQSKENEVKELLDKRQRLELAGDAVGVKDIDQKLKSIGGGIEYISQAARKI
-759 NPNDSTAIHMLNMVN
+759 NLITKDAED
-774 SQIEKASN
+774 IEKNSYQREVYRRSTFDDVYLTWDKETADKFFETVSRSIPKYEDLKNNPLASKYEN
-782 SDYLSKE
+782 LFNAINARAYGVDSVPSFNGLTPSQKTALYNNAPNVIANELKAAIANAKTAEEHLFLSDVVDSLRDTKELYSSNVILSKE
-789 AKIELQDLK
+789 SHKTQQELLSNSRALNENFRK
-798 KRVEEKAE
+798 NVVMIKA
-806 SLKVQKDSLTHLEN
+806 
-820 MDKTLSDNTAILA
+820 
-833 VKPFAK
+833 FAK
-839 GGVVDKATPS
+839 GGIVDKATPS

-878 EKLNILKAI
+878 EKLNILRVI

-894 SMNGIFTTLWKLLF
+894 SMNGIFAILERILF
-908 NETNFKSVKQSTIQ
+908 NKFSFGQYKQPKTTQQKTQPQDNQQLPTI
-922 QSSKPEVSKQKD
+922 P
-934 VPKAPLIYDGNF
+934 DGTF

-1054 SVGQTFSNLVKGR
+1054 SVGQTFSNLVNGR
-1067 TGTIKSGAR
+1067 TGTIKRGAR

-1106 KNKDALPGHIG
+1106 KSKDALPGHIG

-1150 VSVTDFNKSQHYEF
+1150 VSVTDYNKSQHYEF

-1206 QRMVKEAM
+1206 KRMAKEAM

-1261 IATSTKSPTPN
+1261 IAASTKSPTPN

>member
-9 TPVDVKTIFNDK
+9 TPVDVKTIFNDR

-36 NFDKIK
+36 NFEKIK
-42 QALNEQQRAS
+42 KALNEQQRAS

-82 KQVSVIDKLTDCLK
+82 KQVSVMDKLTDCLK

-135 ENTLKADHGRE
+135 ENTLKADYGRE
-146 YLEKKGIKISG
+146 YLEKKGIKISS

-240 QRASMTFG
+240 QRASMTLG

-253 LTMIQNTA
+253 LTIIQNTA

-268 GHYGLNADS
+268 GHYGLNADA

-297 EDEIANALM
+297 EDAIANALM
-306 ISGDAMRSPEKML
+306 ISGDAMRSPEKLL

-384 NQAQKGGKLGG
+384 NQAQKGGRLGG

-452 IGNPLKLFGGAIS
+452 IGNPLKLIGGAIS

-504 AAVVGIGTAFYRWT
+504 AAVVGVGTAFYRWT

-537 VNEQIANKEDLLK
+537 VNEQIANKEGLLK
-550 KEDISPVEKARLQK
+550 KEGISPVEKARLQK

-578 KVKKQELITSSND
+578 KVKKQELITSSKD
-591 DEAAEVAES
+591 DDAEAVAES

-646 KSIFGDMD
+646 KSSIGNMD
-654 DLEEDAMKAFKDSG
+654 DLEEDAMKAFTDSG
-668 GKIVVDPTAIHWAKE
+668 GILVVDPTAIHWAKE

-698 VYDKTVNEFSRRAD
+698 AYDKTVNEFSRNID

-717 LPLNFVGINDKSD
+717 LPPKFFGTHEPNFAYV
-730 IADIAHAEVEN
+730 AAEN
-741 KRDSQRL
+741 KRNSQRL

-759 NPNDSTAIHMLNMVN
+759 NPNDSTATHMLNMVN

-782 SDYLSKE
+782 SGYLSQE

-820 MDKTLSDNTAILA
+820 MDKTLSGNTAILA

-864 KNDLARVLMSLNND
+864 KNDLARVLLSLNND
-878 EKLNILKAI
+878 EKLNILRVI

-894 SMNGIFTTLWKLLF
+894 STNGIFAMLERVLF
-908 NETNFKSVKQSTIQ
+908 NKISFGQYKQQKTTQQKTQPQDGQQLPTI
-922 QSSKPEVSKQKD
+922 P
-934 VPKAPLIYDGNF
+934 DGTF

-994 TSGRDLIRGTYAERA
+994 TAGRDLIRGTYAERA

-1241 GKNTKDVIDSLGR
+1241 GKNTKEVIDSLGR

>member
-1 MANDSTNT
+1 MARDSVNT
-9 TPVDVKTIFNDK
+9 TPVDVKTIFNDT
-21 TWDNLLSGIAAIQGK
+21 TWDNLLSGIAAIQGQ
-36 NFDKIK
+36 NFEKIK
-42 QALNEQQRAS
+42 KALNEQQRSS
-52 EQQGIDE
+52 EQQSIDE

-82 KQVSVIDKLTDCLK
+82 KQVSVMDKLTDCLK

-104 MLKNMAKQSLRAY
+104 MLKNMAKQSLQAY

-135 ENTLKADHGRE
+135 ENTLKADYGRE

-186 LLKKTAGVD
+186 LIKKTAGVD

-222 TGRATTTAILS
+222 TGRATTAAILS
-233 QINEAWY
+233 QINEAWF
-240 QRASMTFG
+240 QRASSTFG

-306 ISGDAMRSPEKML
+306 ISGDAMRSPEKLL

-354 DAVTLAIEAQAEGK
+354 DAVTLAIQAQEDGT
-368 YKKKGI
+368 YKKKKI

-419 NEYFGENASMEAV
+419 NEYFGENASMEAL
-432 VSTGFKTVVTLLG
+432 VSTGFKMVATLLG
-445 TIVASKL
+445 TIIASQL
-452 IGNPLKLFGGAIS
+452 IGNPLKLIGGAIS

-482 LATKLAPLVAV
+482 LAAKIAPL
-493 AGPIAAALAGI
+493 AAALGPITAALVGI
-504 AAVVGIGTAFYRWT
+504 AAVVGVGTAFYKWTKDRDT
-518 ERRDQD
+518 EREEKRSKLSELDKAVQDKALLEADLQLAEQKGDTRAVGVIKSKIADADKRIEALQKQVKIAARIVELNDQD
-524 KEALVQ
+524 
-530 IKHKAGL
+530 
-537 VNEQIANKEDLLK
+537 
-550 KEDISPVEKARLQK
+550 
-564 EIAALKDQ
+564 
-572 KKDLDA
+572 A
-578 KVKKQELITSSND
+578 K
-591 DEAAEVAES
+591 
-600 FPELYNSYLEA
+600 
-611 KKAYDEGVA
+611 
-620 VGNISPEILKALQMS
+620 
-635 VARLNTAIGYT
+635 
-646 KSIFGDMD
+646 
-654 DLEEDAMKAFKDSG
+654 
-668 GKIVVDPTAIHWAKE
+668 
-683 LGFDGSALEQFASGS
+683 
-698 VYDKTVNEFSRRAD
+698 
-712 SILRS
+712 
-717 LPLNFVGINDKSD
+717 LNFT
-730 IADIAHAEVEN
+730 H
-741 KRDSQRL
+741 
-748 VELIQSKIDEI
+748 IQSKENEVKELLDKRQRLELAGDAVGVKDIDQKLKSIGGGIEYISQAARKI
-759 NPNDSTAIHMLNMVN
+759 NLITKDAED
-774 SQIEKASN
+774 IEKNSYQREVYRRSTFDDVYLTWDKETADKFFETVSRSIPKYEDLKNNPLASKYEN
-782 SDYLSKE
+782 LFNAINARAYGVDSVPSFNGLTPSQKTALYNNAPNVIANELKAAIANAKTAEEHLFLSDVVDSLRDTKELYSSNVILSKE
-789 AKIELQDLK
+789 SHKTQQELLSNSRALNENFRK
-798 KRVEEKAE
+798 NVVMIKA
-806 SLKVQKDSLTHLEN
+806 
-820 MDKTLSDNTAILA
+820 
-833 VKPFAK
+833 FAK
-839 GGVVDKATPS
+839 GGIVDKATPS

-887 LGHPSVR
+887 LGHPSVI
-894 SMNGIFTTLWKLLF
+894 STNGIFAMLERILF
-908 NETNFKSVKQSTIQ
+908 NKFSFGQYKQPKTTQQKMQPQDSQQLPTI
-922 QSSKPEVSKQKD
+922 P
-934 VPKAPLIYDGNF
+934 DGAF

-994 TSGRDLIRGTYAERA
+994 MSGRDLIRGTYAERA

-1054 SVGQTFSNLVKGR
+1054 SVGQTFSNLVNGR
-1067 TGTIKSGAR
+1067 TGTIKRGAR

-1106 KNKDALPGHIG
+1106 KSKDALPGHIG

-1142 GWQIPCRG
+1142 GWQVPCRG
-1150 VSVTDFNKSQHYEF
+1150 VSVTDYNKSQHYEF

-1206 QRMVKEAM
+1206 KRMAKEAM

-1261 IATSTKSPTPN
+1261 IAASTKSPTPN

>member
-1 MANDSTNT
+1 MARDSENT

-21 TWDNLLSGIAAIQGK
+21 TWDNLLSGIAAIHDK
-36 NFDKIK
+36 NFADVKN
-42 QALNEQQRAS
+42 ALKEQQKTS

-59 EVRSINAERNNRAVN
+59 EIRSINAERNNRAVN

-82 KQVSVIDKLTDCLK
+82 KQVSVMDKLTDCLK

-104 MLKNMAKQSLRAY
+104 MLKDMAKQSLRAY

-135 ENTLKADHGRE
+135 ENTLKADYGRE

-186 LLKKTAGVD
+186 LIKKTASVD

-222 TGRATTTAILS
+222 TGRAATTAILS
-233 QINEAWY
+233 QINEAWF

-248 GQEEM
+248 GQEKM

-326 TNQNMSMSQKIN
+326 TNQNMSMSQKLN

-354 DAVTLAIEAQAEGK
+354 DAITLAIKAQAEGK
-368 YKKKGI
+368 YVKKGI

-384 NQAQKGGKLGG
+384 NQAQRGGKLGG

-432 VSTGFKTVVTLLG
+432 VSTGFKMVVTLLG
-445 TIVASKL
+445 TIVVSKL
-452 IGNPLKLFGGAIS
+452 IGNPLKLIGGAIS

-482 LATKLAPLVAV
+482 LATKLAPLLA
-493 AGPIAAALAGI
+493 ALGPIAAALAAI
-504 AAVVGIGTAFYRWT
+504 AAAVGVGTAFYRWT

-530 IKHKAGL
+530 VKHQAGL
-537 VNEQIANKEDLLK
+537 VNEQIANKEGLLK
-550 KEDISPVEKARLQK
+550 KEGISPAKKAQLQK

-578 KVKKQELITSSND
+578 KVKKQELITSSED
-591 DEAAEVAES
+591 DDAAVVAES
-600 FPELYNSYLEA
+600 FPELYNSYLDA
-611 KKAYDEGVA
+611 KNVYDEGVA
-620 VGNISPEILKALQMS
+620 VGNISPEVLKELQMS

-646 KSIFGDMD
+646 KSSFGSMD
-654 DLEEDAMKAFKDSG
+654 DLEKDAMKALTDSG
-668 GKIVVDPTAIHWAKE
+668 GIIVVDPTAIHWAKE
-683 LGFDGSALEQFASGS
+683 LGFDGSVLEQFASGS
-698 VYDKTVNEFSRRAD
+698 VYDKTVNEFSRPID

-717 LPLNFVGINDKSD
+717 LPPSFVGIDDPD
-730 IADIAHAEVEN
+730 IAYAEIEN
-741 KRDSQRL
+741 TRNSQRL

-759 NPNDSTAIHMLNMVN
+759 NPNDSTATHMLNMVN

-782 SDYLSKE
+782 SGYLSQE
-789 AKIELQDLK
+789 ARIELQDLK

-806 SLKVQKDSLTHLEN
+806 SLRVQKDSLTHLEN
-820 MDKTLSDNTAILA
+820 MDKALSDNTAILA

-839 GGVVDKATPS
+839 GGVVDKATHS

-864 KNDLARVLMSLNND
+864 KNDLARVLLSLNND
-878 EKLNILKAI
+878 EKLNILRVI

-894 SMNGIFTTLWKLLF
+894 SMSGIFAMLERVLF
-908 NETNFKSVKQSTIQ
+908 NKVSFGQYKQQKTTQ
-922 QSSKPEVSKQKD
+922 QKTQPQD
-934 VPKAPLIYDGNF
+934 NQQLPKIPDGTF

-994 TSGRDLIRGTYAERA
+994 MSGRDLIRGTYAERA

-1044 GFDMKDFRIY
+1044 GFDMKDFHIY
-1054 SVGQTFSNLVKGR
+1054 SVRQTFSNLVNGR
-1067 TGTIKSGAR
+1067 TGTVKSGAR

-1137 GGFLQ
+1137 DGFLQ
-1142 GWQIPCRG
+1142 GWQVPCRG

>member
-1 MANDSTNT
+1 MTRDSANI

-36 NFDKIK
+36 NFEKIK
-42 QALNEQQRAS
+42 KALNEQQRAS
-52 EQQGIDE
+52 EQQSIDE

-82 KQVSVIDKLTDCLK
+82 KQVSVMDKLTDCLK

-135 ENTLKADHGRE
+135 ENTLKADYGRE

-157 GEISSLLPELAALG
+157 GEINSLLPELAALG

-186 LLKKTAGVD
+186 LIKKTAGVD

-209 EAFTKFATNASDT
+209 EALTKFATNASDT

-268 GHYGLNADS
+268 GHYGLNADA

-306 ISGDAMRSPEKML
+306 ISGDAMRSPEKLL

-326 TNQNMSMSQKIN
+326 TNQNMSMSQKLN

-354 DAVTLAIEAQAEGK
+354 DAVTLAIQAQAEGK
-368 YKKKGI
+368 YVKKGI

-384 NQAQKGGKLGG
+384 NQAQRGGKLGG

-419 NEYFGENASMEAV
+419 NEYFGENASMEAL
-432 VSTGFKTVVTLLG
+432 VSTGFKMVATLLG
-445 TIVASKL
+445 TIIASQL
-452 IGNPLKLFGGAIS
+452 IGNPLKLIGGAIS

-482 LATKLAPLVAV
+482 LAAKIAPL
-493 AGPIAAALAGI
+493 AAALGPITAALVGI
-504 AAVVGIGTAFYRWT
+504 AAVVGVGTAFYKWT
-518 ERRDQD
+518 KDRDAEREEKRSKLSELDKAVQD
-524 KEALVQ
+524 KALLEADLQ
-530 IKHKAGL
+530 LAKQKGDTRAESAINK
-537 VNEQIANKEDLLK
+537 QIADANKQIE
-550 KEDISPVEKARLQK
+550 VLQK
-564 EIAALKDQ
+564 QVKIAARIVELNDK
-572 KKDLDA
+572 DA
-578 KVKKQELITSSND
+578 K
-591 DEAAEVAES
+591 
-600 FPELYNSYLEA
+600 
-611 KKAYDEGVA
+611 
-620 VGNISPEILKALQMS
+620 
-635 VARLNTAIGYT
+635 
-646 KSIFGDMD
+646 
-654 DLEEDAMKAFKDSG
+654 
-668 GKIVVDPTAIHWAKE
+668 
-683 LGFDGSALEQFASGS
+683 
-698 VYDKTVNEFSRRAD
+698 
-712 SILRS
+712 
-717 LPLNFVGINDKSD
+717 LNFT
-730 IADIAHAEVEN
+730 H
-741 KRDSQRL
+741 
-748 VELIQSKIDEI
+748 IQSKENEVKELLDKRQRLELAGDAVGVKDIDQKLKSIGGGIEYIAQAARETNLFAKDAEDIENNSYQQEAYRRSTLDDVYLTWDKETADKFFETVSRSIPKYEDLKNNPLASKYENLFNAI
-759 NPNDSTAIHMLNMVN
+759 NARAYGVDSVPSFNGLTPSQKTALYNNAPNVIANELKAAIANAKTAEEHLFLSDVVDSLRDTKEMY
-774 SQIEKASN
+774 SSN
-782 SDYLSKE
+782 VILSKE
-789 AKIELQDLK
+789 SHKTQQELLSNS
-798 KRVEEKAE
+798 RA
-806 SLKVQKDSLTHLEN
+806 LNEN
-820 MDKTLSDNTAILA
+820 FRKNVVVIRA
-833 VKPFAK
+833 FAK
-839 GGVVDKATPS
+839 GGIVDKATPS

-894 SMNGIFTTLWKLLF
+894 STNGIFAMLERILF
-908 NETNFKSVKQSTIQ
+908 NKFSFGQYKQPKTTQQKMRPQDSQQLPTIQ
-922 QSSKPEVSKQKD
+922 
-934 VPKAPLIYDGNF
+934 DGTF

-994 TSGRDLIRGTYAERA
+994 TSGRELIRGTYAERA

-1054 SVGQTFSNLVKGR
+1054 SVGQTFSNLVNGR
-1067 TGTIKSGAR
+1067 TGTIKRGAR

-1097 PPGMVFFSK
+1097 PPGMIFFSK

-1137 GGFLQ
+1137 DGFLQ

-1261 IATSTKSPTPN
+1261 IAASTKSPTPN
-1272 VSRAPVV
+1272 VSRAPLV

>member
-1 MANDSTNT
+1 MARDSENT

-36 NFDKIK
+36 NFEKVK
-42 QALNEQQRAS
+42 QALNEYQRTS
-52 EQQGIDE
+52 EQQSIDE
-59 EVRSINAERNNRAVN
+59 EVRSVNAERNNRAVN

-82 KQVSVIDKLTDCLK
+82 KQVSVMDKLTDCLK

-135 ENTLKADHGRE
+135 ENTLKADYGRE

-179 EQLANMA
+179 EQLANIA

-319 AGLENLI
+319 AGIENLI
-326 TNQNMSMSQKIN
+326 TNQNMSMSQKLN

-354 DAVTLAIEAQAEGK
+354 DAITLAIKAQAEGK
-368 YKKKGI
+368 YVKKGI

-384 NQAQKGGKLGG
+384 NQAQRGGKLGG

-419 NEYFGENASMEAV
+419 NEYFGENASLEAL
-432 VSTGFKTVVTLLG
+432 VSTGFKMVVGLLT
-445 TIVASKL
+445 TIVVSKL
-452 IGNPLKLFGGAIS
+452 IGNPLKLIGGAIS
-465 KGILSSAGSV
+465 KGILSASGSIF
-475 LARLGAG
+475 ARLGAG
-482 LATKLAPLVAV
+482 LVAKLAPLVAV

-504 AAVVGIGTAFYRWT
+504 AAVVGVGTAFYKWT
-518 ERRDQD
+518 KDRDAEREDKRSKLSELDKAVQD
-524 KEALVQ
+524 KALLEADLQLAEQKGDTRAASAIKSKIADADKQIEALQKQVKIAARIVELNDKDAKLNFTH
-530 IKHKAGL
+530 IKS
-537 VNEQIANKEDLLK
+537 KEDEVKKLLEDRQSLERAGNTVGVK
-550 KEDISPVEKARLQK
+550 AIDQRLKSIGGGIEYISQAARETNLFAKDAEDIEK
-564 EIAALKDQ
+564 
-572 KKDLDA
+572 
-578 KVKKQELITSSND
+578 
-591 DEAAEVAES
+591 
-600 FPELYNSYLEA
+600 NSYQQEVYRRST
-611 KKAYDEGVA
+611 YD
-620 VGNISPEILKALQMS
+620 
-635 VARLNTAIGYT
+635 
-646 KSIFGDMD
+646 
-654 DLEEDAMKAFKDSG
+654 
-668 GKIVVDPTAIHWAKE
+668 
-683 LGFDGSALEQFASGS
+683 
-698 VYDKTVNEFSRRAD
+698 
-712 SILRS
+712 
-717 LPLNFVGINDKSD
+717 D
-730 IADIAHAEVEN
+730 I
-741 KRDSQRL
+741 
-748 VELIQSKIDEI
+748 
-759 NPNDSTAIHMLNMVN
+759 
-774 SQIEKASN
+774 
-782 SDYLSKE
+782 YLAWDSKE
-789 AKIELQDLK
+789 AADKFFEIVTRSTQKYEDLK
-798 KRVEEKAE
+798 NSPLASSYENLINAINVRAYGVDSVPSFKYLTPSQKSALYNNSPNIIANELKNAIANAKTAEEHIFL
-806 SLKVQKDSLTHLEN
+806 SDMVDSLRYTKEMYSSNSILNKESHKTQQELLSNSRALNEN
-820 MDKTLSDNTAILA
+820 FSKNAIVLRT
-833 VKPFAK
+833 FAK
-839 GGVVDKATPS
+839 GGVVDKATHS

-864 KNDLARVLMSLNND
+864 KNDLARVLLSLNND
-878 EKLNILKAI
+878 EKLNILKVI

-894 SMNGIFTTLWKLLF
+894 SMSGIFAILERALFKNINFGQYKQPKTTQQKTQPQDNQQLP
-908 NETNFKSVKQSTIQ
+908 TI
-922 QSSKPEVSKQKD
+922 P
-934 VPKAPLIYDGNF
+934 DGTF
-946 APGDDPDTINKIL
+946 APGDDPATIEKIV
-959 SYASPEYRNILAQ
+959 SYADVSYQDELRQ

-994 TSGRDLIRGTYAERA
+994 MSGRDLIRGTYAERA

-1024 SLGNIGYV
+1024 SLGNLGYV

-1131 SSNYTP
+1131 SSNYTD

-1142 GWQIPCRG
+1142 GWQVPCRG

-1206 QRMVKEAM
+1206 KRMAKEAM

-1261 IATSTKSPTPN
+1261 IAASTKSPTPN

>member
-9 TPVDVKTIFNDK
+9 TPVDVKTIFNDR

-36 NFDKIK
+36 NFEKIK

-96 EIGERILD
+96 EIGEHILD

-135 ENTLKADHGRE
+135 ENTLKADYGRE

-248 GQEEM
+248 SQEEM

-268 GHYGLNADS
+268 GHYGLSADS

-282 NTTLKIASG
+282 NTTLKLASG

-326 TNQNMSMSQKIN
+326 TNQNMSMSQKLN

-354 DAVTLAIEAQAEGK
+354 EAVTLAIKAQAEGK

-384 NQAQKGGKLGG
+384 NQAQGGGKLGG

-401 SGVNTA
+401 SGVNIA
-407 TGGMLSDLSATL
+407 TGGVLSDLSATL
-419 NEYFGENASMEAV
+419 NEYFGENASMEAI
-432 VSTGFKTVVTLLG
+432 VSTGFKMAVGLLA
-445 TIVASKL
+445 TIAVSQL
-452 IGNPLKLFGGAIS
+452 IGNPLKLICGAIS
-465 KGILSSAGSV
+465 KGILGTAGSI

-482 LATKLAPLVAV
+482 LATKLAPLLA
-493 AGPIAAALAGI
+493 ALGPIAAI
-504 AAVVGIGTAFYRWT
+504 AAVVGTGAVLYRYLK
-518 ERRDQD
+518 R
-524 KEALVQ
+524 KES
-530 IKHKAGL
+530 
-537 VNEQIANKEDLLK
+537 D
-550 KEDISPVEKARLQK
+550 DD
-564 EIAALKDQ
+564 AALSSL
-572 KKDLDA
+572 KDLDELKRARATLIAERKSAISVGDDNRKNKLDTLISELDA
-578 KVKKQELITSSND
+578 KIT
-591 DEAAEVAES
+591 VAES
-600 FPELYNSYLEA
+600 DYNLKKMIADKDDNDAKGYFEYLQVIKDNTQEKLVQLNKAKAEGDYEKITEITEELRNIASSINYGSQRANTLTWYAPFSDLEIEDLQKHKGSAKTLTNNSRDELEA
-611 KKAYDEGVA
+611 IFGKELTDSFTSAIKKNDLSKAFNSVFPNREEINASRNAFMSVSTIGASAASNTFVMNRFYDSVAKGINNIRTYDDYKAMYQLVSAINEEGTLSKKQ
-620 VGNISPEILKALQMS
+620 ISSLNNLLQELRVSRDFYRELHEDNSVTVNLKA
-635 VARLNTAIGYT
+635 
-646 KSIFGDMD
+646 
-654 DLEEDAMKAFKDSG
+654 
-668 GKIVVDPTAIHWAKE
+668 H
-683 LGFDGSALEQFASGS
+683 
-698 VYDKTVNEFSRRAD
+698 
-712 SILRS
+712 
-717 LPLNFVGINDKSD
+717 
-730 IADIAHAEVEN
+730 
-741 KRDSQRL
+741 
-748 VELIQSKIDEI
+748 
-759 NPNDSTAIHMLNMVN
+759 
-774 SQIEKASN
+774 
-782 SDYLSKE
+782 
-789 AKIELQDLK
+789 
-798 KRVEEKAE
+798 
-806 SLKVQKDSLTHLEN
+806 
-820 MDKTLSDNTAILA
+820 
-833 VKPFAK
+833 AK
-839 GGVVDKATPS
+839 GGIVDKATPA

-864 KNDLARVLMSLNND
+864 KNDLARVLLSLSND

-887 LGHPSVR
+887 LGNPSVR
-894 SMNGIFTTLWKLLF
+894 SMNGIFTMLWKLLF
-908 NETNFKSVKQSTIQ
+908 NEV
-922 QSSKPEVSKQKD
+922 SSKSIKHNKIPRSPQSPKSEILNQKD
-934 VPKAPLIYDGNF
+934 KQMAPLIPDGNF

-959 SYASPEYRNILAQ
+959 AYATPEYRNILAQ

-994 TSGRDLIRGTYAERA
+994 MSGRELIKGTYAERA

-1024 SLGNIGYV
+1024 SLGNLGYV

-1044 GFDMKDFRIY
+1044 GFDMKDFHIY
-1054 SVGQTFSNLVKGR
+1054 SVRQTFSNLVKGR
-1067 TGTIKSGAR
+1067 TGTIKRGDH

-1137 GGFLQ
+1137 DGFLE
-1142 GWQIPCRG
+1142 GWQTPCRG

-1176 EFAGDINSSFGP
+1176 EFVGDINSSFGP

-1200 TQLEEQ
+1200 TRLEEQ
-1206 QRMVKEAM
+1206 QRMAKEAM

-1241 GKNTKDVIDSLGR
+1241 GKNTKEVIDSLGR

-1261 IATSTKSPTPN
+1261 IATSTKPPTPN
-1272 VSRAPVV
+1272 VSRAPVAR
-1279 KY
+1279 Y

>member
-1 MANDSTNT
+1 MARDSENT

-21 TWDNLLSGIAAIQGK
+21 TWDNLLSGIAAIQDK
-36 NFDKIK
+36 NFEDVKK
-42 QALNEQQRAS
+42 ALNKQQRAS
-52 EQQGIDE
+52 KQQGIDE

-82 KQVSVIDKLTDCLK
+82 KQVSVMDKLTDCLK

-135 ENTLKADHGRE
+135 ENTLKADYGRE

-186 LLKKTAGVD
+186 LIKKTAGVD
-195 TKTALLLARSVKNQ
+195 TKTALLLARSVKSQ
-209 EAFTKFATNASDT
+209 EALTKFATNASDT

-268 GHYGLNADS
+268 GHYGLNVDA

-326 TNQNMSMSQKIN
+326 TNQNMSMSQKLN

-384 NQAQKGGKLGG
+384 NQAQRGGKLGG

-419 NEYFGENASMEAV
+419 NEYFGENASMEAL
-432 VSTGFKTVVTLLG
+432 VSTGFKMVVGLLT
-445 TIVASKL
+445 TIVASQL
-452 IGNPLKLFGGAIS
+452 IGNPLKLIGGAIS
-465 KGILSSAGSV
+465 KGILSTTGSIF
-475 LARLGAG
+475 ARLGAG
-482 LATKLAPLVAV
+482 LAAKLAPLLA
-493 AGPIAAALAGI
+493 ALGPIAAI
-504 AAVVGIGTAFYRWT
+504 AAVVGTGAALYRYLK
-518 ERRDQD
+518 R
-524 KEALVQ
+524 KESDDDATL
-530 IKHKAGL
+530 
-537 VNEQIANKEDLLK
+537 
-550 KEDISPVEKARLQK
+550 
-564 EIAALKDQ
+564 AALKDLDEIKRSKASLEAERKLAISIGDDNR
-572 KKDLDA
+572 KKTLDALISELEAKINSAERDYNVKKMIADKNDNDAKGYFEYLQLSKDHVQEKITQLDKAKAEGDYEKITEIIEELRNIASSINYGSHRANTLTWYAPFSDLDA
-578 KVKKQELITSSND
+578 EDLQKYKGQSSILTNNSK
-591 DEAAEVAES
+591 DE
-600 FPELYNSYLEA
+600 LEA
-611 KKAYDEGVA
+611 IFGKELTESLTNAIKKTDASKAFNSIFPNKEEISAARKAFIAGNNEGNAYIDANYSAASAHANKYAMKHYHDSIAKGIK
-620 VGNISPEILKALQMS
+620 NISTYDDYKAMYQLVSAINEEGLLSQKYISNLNNLLRELRVARDFYRESHEDNSVTVNLKA
-635 VARLNTAIGYT
+635 
-646 KSIFGDMD
+646 
-654 DLEEDAMKAFKDSG
+654 
-668 GKIVVDPTAIHWAKE
+668 H
-683 LGFDGSALEQFASGS
+683 
-698 VYDKTVNEFSRRAD
+698 
-712 SILRS
+712 
-717 LPLNFVGINDKSD
+717 
-730 IADIAHAEVEN
+730 
-741 KRDSQRL
+741 
-748 VELIQSKIDEI
+748 
-759 NPNDSTAIHMLNMVN
+759 
-774 SQIEKASN
+774 
-782 SDYLSKE
+782 
-789 AKIELQDLK
+789 
-798 KRVEEKAE
+798 
-806 SLKVQKDSLTHLEN
+806 
-820 MDKTLSDNTAILA
+820 
-833 VKPFAK
+833 AK
-839 GGVVDKATPS
+839 GGIVDKATPA

-864 KNDLARVLMSLNND
+864 KNDLARVLMSLTND

-894 SMNGIFTTLWKLLF
+894 SMNGMFTMLWKILF
-908 NETNFKSVKQSTIQ
+908 NETNFKSVKQNNMQ
-922 QSSKPEVSKQKD
+922 HSSKPEMSKQKD
-934 VPKAPLIYDGNF
+934 GQQLPTISDGTF

-994 TSGRDLIRGTYAERA
+994 MSGRDLIRGTYAERA

-1024 SLGNIGYV
+1024 SLGNLGYV

-1054 SVGQTFSNLVKGR
+1054 SVRQTFSNLVNGR

-1137 GGFLQ
+1137 DGFLQ
-1142 GWQIPCRG
+1142 GWQVPCRG
-1150 VSVTDFNKSQHYEF
+1150 VSVTDYNKSQHYEF

-1206 QRMVKEAM
+1206 KRMAKDAM

-1261 IATSTKSPTPN
+1261 IAASTKSPNPN

>member
-9 TPVDVKTIFNDK
+9 TPVDVKTIFNDR

-36 NFDKIK
+36 NFENVKK
-42 QALNEQQRAS
+42 ALNEMQRSS

-82 KQVSVIDKLTDCLK
+82 KQVSVMDKLTDCLK

-135 ENTLKADHGRE
+135 ENTLKADYGRE
-146 YLEKKGIKISG
+146 YLEKKGIKISS
-157 GEISSLLPELAALG
+157 GEINSLLPELAALG

-222 TGRATTTAILS
+222 TGRATTAAILS

-268 GHYGLNADS
+268 GHYGLNADA

-326 TNQNMSMSQKIN
+326 TNQNMSMSQKLN

-354 DAVTLAIEAQAEGK
+354 DAVTLAIQAQAEGK

-384 NQAQKGGKLGG
+384 NQAQRGGKLGG

-432 VSTGFKTVVTLLG
+432 VSTGFKWVVTLLG

-452 IGNPLKLFGGAIS
+452 IGNPLKLIGGAIS
-465 KGILSSAGSV
+465 SGILSTTGSIF
-475 LARLGAG
+475 ARIGAG
-482 LATKLAPLVAV
+482 LASKLAPLLA
-493 AGPIAAALAGI
+493 ALGPISAALIGI
-504 AAVVGIGTAFYRWT
+504 AAVVGVGTAFYKWT
-518 ERRDQD
+518 KDRDAEREEKRSKLSELDKAVQD
-524 KEALVQ
+524 KALLEADLQ
-530 IKHKAGL
+530 LAEQKGDTNAASAIKSKIADAD
-537 VNEQIANKEDLLK
+537 EQI
-550 KEDISPVEKARLQK
+550 
-564 EIAALKDQ
+564 
-572 KKDLDA
+572 
-578 KVKKQELITSSND
+578 
-591 DEAAEVAES
+591 
-600 FPELYNSYLEA
+600 
-611 KKAYDEGVA
+611 
-620 VGNISPEILKALQMS
+620 KALQKQVKIAAKIVELNDKDAKLNFTHIKS
-635 VARLNTAIGYT
+635 KENEVKELLDKRQRLELAGDAVGVKDIDQKL
-646 KSIFGDMD
+646 KSIGGGIEYIAQAARETNLFAKDAEDIEKNSYQQEVYRRSTFD
-654 DLEEDAMKAFKDSG
+654 DVYLTWDKETADKFFETVSRSTPKYEDLKNNPLASKYENLFNAINARAYGVDSVPSFNGLTPSQKTALYNNAPNVIANELKAAIANAKTAEEHLFLSD
-668 GKIVVDPTAIHWAKE
+668 VVDSLRDTKE
-683 LGFDGSALEQFASGS
+683 MYS
-698 VYDKTVNEFSRRAD
+698 
-712 SILRS
+712 
-717 LPLNFVGINDKSD
+717 
-730 IADIAHAEVEN
+730 
-741 KRDSQRL
+741 
-748 VELIQSKIDEI
+748 
-759 NPNDSTAIHMLNMVN
+759 
-774 SQIEKASN
+774 SN
-782 SDYLSKE
+782 VILSKE
-789 AKIELQDLK
+789 SHKTQQELLSNSRALNENFRK
-798 KRVEEKAE
+798 NVVVIKA
-806 SLKVQKDSLTHLEN
+806 
-820 MDKTLSDNTAILA
+820 
-833 VKPFAK
+833 FAK
-839 GGVVDKATPS
+839 GGIVDKATPS

-894 SMNGIFTTLWKLLF
+894 STNGIFAMLERILF
-908 NETNFKSVKQSTIQ
+908 NKFSFGQYKQPKTTQ
-922 QSSKPEVSKQKD
+922 QKMQPQGSKQL
-934 VPKAPLIYDGNF
+934 PTIPDGTF

-994 TSGRDLIRGTYAERA
+994 MSGRDLIRGTYAERA

-1241 GKNTKDVIDSLGR
+1241 GKNTKEVIDSLGR

>member
-1 MANDSTNT
+1 MARDIVNT
-9 TPVDVKTIFNDK
+9 TPVDVKTIFNDT

-36 NFDKIK
+36 NFEKIK
-42 QALNEQQRAS
+42 KALNEQQRSS
-52 EQQGIDE
+52 EQQSIDE
-59 EVRSINAERNNRAVN
+59 EIRSINAERNNRAVN

-82 KQVSVIDKLTDCLK
+82 KQVSVMDKLTDCLK

-104 MLKNMAKQSLRAY
+104 MLKNMAKQSLQAY

-146 YLEKKGIKISG
+146 YLEKKGIKISS
-157 GEISSLLPELAALG
+157 GEINSLLPELAALG

-222 TGRATTTAILS
+222 TGRATTAAILS

-268 GHYGLNADS
+268 GHYGLNADA

-306 ISGDAMRSPEKML
+306 ISGDAMRSPEKLL

-354 DAVTLAIEAQAEGK
+354 DAVTLAIQAQAEGK
-368 YKKKGI
+368 YKKKKI

-419 NEYFGENASMEAV
+419 NEYFGENASMEAL
-432 VSTGFKTVVTLLG
+432 VSTGFKMVATLLG
-445 TIVASKL
+445 TIIASQL
-452 IGNPLKLFGGAIS
+452 IGNPLKLIGGAIS

-482 LATKLAPLVAV
+482 LAAKIAPL
-493 AGPIAAALAGI
+493 AAALGPITAALVGI
-504 AAVVGIGTAFYRWT
+504 AAVVGVGTAFYKWT
-518 ERRDQD
+518 KDRDAEREEKRSKLSELDKAVQD
-524 KEALVQ
+524 KALLEADLQLAKQKGDTKAEGVINKQIADANKQIEAL
-530 IKHKAGL
+530 
-537 VNEQIANKEDLLK
+537 
-550 KEDISPVEKARLQK
+550 QK
-564 EIAALKDQ
+564 QVKIAARIVELNDK
-572 KKDLDA
+572 DA
-578 KVKKQELITSSND
+578 K
-591 DEAAEVAES
+591 
-600 FPELYNSYLEA
+600 
-611 KKAYDEGVA
+611 
-620 VGNISPEILKALQMS
+620 
-635 VARLNTAIGYT
+635 
-646 KSIFGDMD
+646 
-654 DLEEDAMKAFKDSG
+654 
-668 GKIVVDPTAIHWAKE
+668 
-683 LGFDGSALEQFASGS
+683 
-698 VYDKTVNEFSRRAD
+698 
-712 SILRS
+712 
-717 LPLNFVGINDKSD
+717 LNFT
-730 IADIAHAEVEN
+730 H
-741 KRDSQRL
+741 
-748 VELIQSKIDEI
+748 IQSKENEVKELLDRRQRLERAGDAVGVKDIDQKLKSIGGGIEYISQAARETNLFAKDAEDIENNSYQREVYRRSTFDDVYLTWDKETADKFFETVSRSTPKYEDLKNNPLASKYENLFNAI
-759 NPNDSTAIHMLNMVN
+759 NARAYGVDSVPSFNGLTPSQKSALYNNAPNIIANELKAAIANAKNAEEHLFLSDVVDSLRDTKEMY
-774 SQIEKASN
+774 SSN
-782 SDYLSKE
+782 VILSKE
-789 AKIELQDLK
+789 SHKTQQELLSNS
-798 KRVEEKAE
+798 RA
-806 SLKVQKDSLTHLEN
+806 LNEN
-820 MDKTLSDNTAILA
+820 FRKNVVVIRA
-833 VKPFAK
+833 FAK
-839 GGVVDKATPS
+839 GGIVDKATPS

-894 SMNGIFTTLWKLLF
+894 STNGIFAMLERILF
-908 NETNFKSVKQSTIQ
+908 NKFSFGQYKQPKTTQQKMQPQDSQQLPTI
-922 QSSKPEVSKQKD
+922 P
-934 VPKAPLIYDGNF
+934 DGTF

-1054 SVGQTFSNLVKGR
+1054 SVRQTFSNLVNGR

-1137 GGFLQ
+1137 DGFLQ

-1261 IATSTKSPTPN
+1261 IAASTKSPTPN
-1272 VSRAPVV
+1272 VSRAPLV

>member
-21 TWDNLLSGIAAIQGK
+21 TWDNLLSGIAAIQDK
-36 NFDKIK
+36 NFEDVKKSLYEQRKASK
-42 QALNEQQRAS
+42 QQS
-52 EQQGIDE
+52 IDE

-82 KQVSVIDKLTDCLK
+82 KQVSVMDKLTDCLK

-135 ENTLKADHGRE
+135 ENTLKADYGRE

-186 LLKKTAGVD
+186 LIKKTASVD

-326 TNQNMSMSQKIN
+326 TNQNMSMSQKLN

-346 EGIDQSII
+346 EGIDQSLI
-354 DAVTLAIEAQAEGK
+354 DAITLAIEAQAEGK

-384 NQAQKGGKLGG
+384 NQAQRGGKLGG

-432 VSTGFKTVVTLLG
+432 VSTGFKMVVTLLG
-445 TIVASKL
+445 TIVASQL
-452 IGNPLKLFGGAIS
+452 IGNPLKLIGGAIS
-465 KGILSSAGSV
+465 KGILSTTGSIF
-475 LARLGAG
+475 ARIGAG
-482 LATKLAPLVAV
+482 LAAKLAPLLA
-493 AGPIAAALAGI
+493 ALGPITAALVGI
-504 AAVVGIGTAFYRWT
+504 AAVVGVGTAFYKWT
-518 ERRDQD
+518 KDRDAEREERRSKLSELDKAVQD
-524 KEALVQ
+524 KALLNADLQLAEQKGDTRAVGVIKSKIADADKQIEALQKQ
-530 IKHKAGL
+530 IKIATRIVELNDKDAKLNFTHIKSKESEVKKLLEERQLLERSGDTVGVKAKDQQLKSIGGGIEYISQAAREINL
-537 VNEQIANKEDLLK
+537 LAKDAEDIEKNSYQQEVYRRSTYDDVYLTWDKETADKFFEIVTRSTPTYEDLKNNPLASKYENLLNAINARAYGVDSVPSFKHLTQQQKSALYNNAPNVIANELKNAIANAKTAEEHIFLSDIVDSLKYTKEMYSSNNILN
-550 KEDISPVEKARLQK
+550 KESHKTQ
-564 EIAALKDQ
+564 
-572 KKDLDA
+572 
-578 KVKKQELITSSND
+578 QELLSN
-591 DEAAEVAES
+591 S
-600 FPELYNSYLEA
+600 R
-611 KKAYDEGVA
+611 
-620 VGNISPEILKALQMS
+620 ALNENF
-635 VARLNTAIGYT
+635 R
-646 KSIFGDMD
+646 K
-654 DLEEDAMKAFKDSG
+654 
-668 GKIVVDPTAIHWAKE
+668 
-683 LGFDGSALEQFASGS
+683 
-698 VYDKTVNEFSRRAD
+698 KTVVISA
-712 SILRS
+712 
-717 LPLNFVGINDKSD
+717 
-730 IADIAHAEVEN
+730 
-741 KRDSQRL
+741 
-748 VELIQSKIDEI
+748 
-759 NPNDSTAIHMLNMVN
+759 
-774 SQIEKASN
+774 
-782 SDYLSKE
+782 
-789 AKIELQDLK
+789 
-798 KRVEEKAE
+798 
-806 SLKVQKDSLTHLEN
+806 
-820 MDKTLSDNTAILA
+820 
-833 VKPFAK
+833 FAK
-839 GGVVDKATPS
+839 GGVVDKATHS

-894 SMNGIFTTLWKLLF
+894 SMNGIFTMLWKILF
-908 NETNFKSVKQSTIQ
+908 NEANFKSVKQNNMQ
-922 QSSKPEVSKQKD
+922 QPSKPEMSKQKD
-934 VPKAPLIYDGNF
+934 EQKVPLIYDGNF

-994 TSGRDLIRGTYAERA
+994 MSGRELIRGTYAERA

-1142 GWQIPCRG
+1142 GWQVPCRG
-1150 VSVTDFNKSQHYEF
+1150 VSVTDYNKSQHYEF

-1206 QRMVKEAM
+1206 KRMAKEAM
-1214 NAVIA
+1214 NAVVA

-1261 IATSTKSPTPN
+1261 IAASTKSPTPN

>member
-1 MANDSTNT
+1 MARDSVNT
-9 TPVDVKTIFNDK
+9 TPVDVKTIFNDT
-21 TWDNLLSGIAAIQGK
+21 TWDNLLSGIAAIQDK
-36 NFDKIK
+36 NFEDVKK
-42 QALNEQQRAS
+42 SLKEQQRS
-52 EQQGIDE
+52 SKQQSIDE

-82 KQVSVIDKLTDCLK
+82 KQVSVMDKLTDCLK

-135 ENTLKADHGRE
+135 ENTLKADYGRE

-222 TGRATTTAILS
+222 TGRATTAAILS

-268 GHYGLNADS
+268 GHYGLNADA

-326 TNQNMSMSQKIN
+326 TNQNMSMSQKLN

-354 DAVTLAIEAQAEGK
+354 DAVTLAIQAQAEGK
-368 YKKKGI
+368 YVKKGI

-384 NQAQKGGKLGG
+384 NQAQRGGKLGG

-419 NEYFGENASMEAV
+419 NEYFGENASLEAL
-432 VSTGFKTVVTLLG
+432 VSTGFKMVVGLLT
-445 TIVASKL
+445 TIVVSQL
-452 IGNPLKLFGGAIS
+452 IGNPLKLIGGAIS

-482 LATKLAPLVAV
+482 LAAKIAPL
-493 AGPIAAALAGI
+493 AAALGPITAALVGI
-504 AAVVGIGTAFYRWT
+504 AAVVGVGTAFYKWT
-518 ERRDQD
+518 KDRDAEREEKRSKLSELDKAVQD
-524 KEALVQ
+524 KALLEADLQLAEQKGDTKAVSVIKSKIADADKQIEALQKQ
-530 IKHKAGL
+530 IKIATRIVELNDKDAKLNFTHIKSKENDVKKLLEDRQSLERAGDTVGVKAIDQQLKSIGGGIEYISQAARETNLFAKDAEDIEKNSYQQEVYRRSTLDDVYLTWDKETADKFFETVSRSTPKYEDLKNNPLASKYENLFNAINARAYGVDSVPSFNGL
-537 VNEQIANKEDLLK
+537 TPSQKTALYNNAPNVIANELKNAIANAKTAEEHLFLSDVVDSLRDTKEMY
-550 KEDISPVEKARLQK
+550 
-564 EIAALKDQ
+564 
-572 KKDLDA
+572 
-578 KVKKQELITSSND
+578 SSN
-591 DEAAEVAES
+591 V
-600 FPELYNSYLEA
+600 
-611 KKAYDEGVA
+611 
-620 VGNISPEILKALQMS
+620 I
-635 VARLNTAIGYT
+635 
-646 KSIFGDMD
+646 
-654 DLEEDAMKAFKDSG
+654 
-668 GKIVVDPTAIHWAKE
+668 
-683 LGFDGSALEQFASGS
+683 
-698 VYDKTVNEFSRRAD
+698 
-712 SILRS
+712 
-717 LPLNFVGINDKSD
+717 
-730 IADIAHAEVEN
+730 
-741 KRDSQRL
+741 
-748 VELIQSKIDEI
+748 
-759 NPNDSTAIHMLNMVN
+759 
-774 SQIEKASN
+774 
-782 SDYLSKE
+782 LSKE
-789 AKIELQDLK
+789 SHKTQQELLSNS
-798 KRVEEKAE
+798 RA
-806 SLKVQKDSLTHLEN
+806 LNEN
-820 MDKTLSDNTAILA
+820 FRKNVVVIRA
-833 VKPFAK
+833 FAK
-839 GGVVDKATPS
+839 GGIVDKATPS

-894 SMNGIFTTLWKLLF
+894 STNGIFAMLERILF
-908 NETNFKSVKQSTIQ
+908 NKFSFGQYKQPKTTQQKMQPQDSQQLPTI
-922 QSSKPEVSKQKD
+922 P
-934 VPKAPLIYDGNF
+934 DGAF

-994 TSGRDLIRGTYAERA
+994 MSGRDLIRGTYAERA

-1054 SVGQTFSNLVKGR
+1054 SVGQTFSNLVNGR
-1067 TGTIKSGAR
+1067 TGTIKRGAR

-1106 KNKDALPGHIG
+1106 KSKDALPGHIG

-1142 GWQIPCRG
+1142 GWQVPCRG

-1206 QRMVKEAM
+1206 KRMAKEAM

-1261 IATSTKSPTPN
+1261 IAASTKSPTPN

>member
-9 TPVDVKTIFNDK
+9 TPVDVKTIFNDR

-36 NFDKIK
+36 NFENVKK
-42 QALNEQQRAS
+42 ALNEMQRSS

-82 KQVSVIDKLTDCLK
+82 KQVSVMDKLTDCLK

-135 ENTLKADHGRE
+135 ENTLKADYGRE
-146 YLEKKGIKISG
+146 YLEKKGIKISS
-157 GEISSLLPELAALG
+157 GEINSLLPELAALG

-222 TGRATTTAILS
+222 TGRATTAAILS

-268 GHYGLNADS
+268 GHYGLNADA

-326 TNQNMSMSQKIN
+326 TNQNMSMSQKLN

-354 DAVTLAIEAQAEGK
+354 DAVTLAIQAQAEGK

-384 NQAQKGGKLGG
+384 NQAQRGGKLGG

-432 VSTGFKTVVTLLG
+432 VSTGFKWVVTLLG

-452 IGNPLKLFGGAIS
+452 IGNPLKLIGGAIS
-465 KGILSSAGSV
+465 SGILSTTGSIF
-475 LARLGAG
+475 ARIGAG
-482 LATKLAPLVAV
+482 LASKLAPLLA
-493 AGPIAAALAGI
+493 ALGPISAALIGI
-504 AAVVGIGTAFYRWT
+504 AAVVGVGTAFYKWT
-518 ERRDQD
+518 KDRDAEREEKRSKLSELDKAVQD
-524 KEALVQ
+524 KALLEADLQ
-530 IKHKAGL
+530 LAEQKGDTNAASAIKSKIADAD
-537 VNEQIANKEDLLK
+537 EQI
-550 KEDISPVEKARLQK
+550 
-564 EIAALKDQ
+564 
-572 KKDLDA
+572 
-578 KVKKQELITSSND
+578 
-591 DEAAEVAES
+591 
-600 FPELYNSYLEA
+600 
-611 KKAYDEGVA
+611 
-620 VGNISPEILKALQMS
+620 KALQKQVKIAAKIVELNDKDAKLNFTHIKS
-635 VARLNTAIGYT
+635 KENEVKELLDKRQRLELAGDAVGVKDIDQKL
-646 KSIFGDMD
+646 KSIGGGIEYIAQAARETNLFAKDAEDIENNSYQQEVYRRSTLD
-654 DLEEDAMKAFKDSG
+654 DVYLTWDKETADKFFETVSRSIPKYEDLKNNPLASKYENLFNAINARAYGVDSVPSFNGLTPSQKTALYNNAPNVIANELKAAIANAKTAEEHLFLSD
-668 GKIVVDPTAIHWAKE
+668 VVDSLRDTKE
-683 LGFDGSALEQFASGS
+683 MYS
-698 VYDKTVNEFSRRAD
+698 
-712 SILRS
+712 
-717 LPLNFVGINDKSD
+717 
-730 IADIAHAEVEN
+730 
-741 KRDSQRL
+741 
-748 VELIQSKIDEI
+748 
-759 NPNDSTAIHMLNMVN
+759 
-774 SQIEKASN
+774 SN
-782 SDYLSKE
+782 VILSKE
-789 AKIELQDLK
+789 SHKTQQELLSNSRALNENFRK
-798 KRVEEKAE
+798 NVVVIKA
-806 SLKVQKDSLTHLEN
+806 
-820 MDKTLSDNTAILA
+820 
-833 VKPFAK
+833 FAK
-839 GGVVDKATPS
+839 GGIVDKATPS

-894 SMNGIFTTLWKLLF
+894 STNGIFAMLERILF
-908 NETNFKSVKQSTIQ
+908 NKFSFGQYKQPKTTQ
-922 QSSKPEVSKQKD
+922 QKMQPQGSKQL
-934 VPKAPLIYDGNF
+934 PTIPDGTF

-994 TSGRDLIRGTYAERA
+994 MSGRDLIRGTYAERA

-1206 QRMVKEAM
+1206 QRMAKEAM

-1241 GKNTKDVIDSLGR
+1241 GKNTKEVIDSLGR

>member
-1 MANDSTNT
+1 MARDSVNT
-9 TPVDVKTIFNDK
+9 TPVDVKTIFNDT

-36 NFDKIK
+36 NFEKIK
-42 QALNEQQRAS
+42 KSLKELQSAS

-82 KQVSVIDKLTDCLK
+82 KQVSVMDKLTDCLK

-104 MLKNMAKQSLRAY
+104 MLKDMAKQSLRAY

-135 ENTLKADHGRE
+135 ENTLKADYGRE
-146 YLEKKGIKISG
+146 YLEKKGIKISS
-157 GEISSLLPELAALG
+157 GEISSLLPELASFG

-179 EQLANMA
+179 EQLANIA
-186 LLKKTAGVD
+186 LMKKTAGVD

-209 EAFTKFATNASDT
+209 EALTKFAANASDT
-222 TGRATTTAILS
+222 TGRAGTAAILS
-233 QINEAWY
+233 QINEAWF

-253 LTMIQNTA
+253 LTVIQNTA

-268 GHYGLNADS
+268 GHYGLNADA

-306 ISGDAMRSPEKML
+306 ISGDAMRSPEKLL

-326 TNQNMSMSQKIN
+326 TNQNMSRDQKLD

-354 DAVTLAIEAQAEGK
+354 NAVTLAIKAQAEGK

-384 NQAQKGGKLGG
+384 NQAQRGGKLGG

-419 NEYFGENASMEAV
+419 NEYFGENASMESL
-432 VSTGFKTVVTLLG
+432 VSTGFKMVVTLLG

-452 IGNPLKLFGGAIS
+452 IGNPLKLIGGAIS
-465 KGILSSAGSV
+465 KGILSSTGSV

-482 LATKLAPLVAV
+482 LAAKLAPITAAL
-493 AGPIAAALAGI
+493 GPIAAI
-504 AAVVGIGTAFYRWT
+504 AAVVGTGAALYRYLKRN
-518 ERRDQD
+518 ESDEDD
-524 KEALVQ
+524 KLAALQELDEV
-530 IKHKAGL
+530 K
-537 VNEQIANKEDLLK
+537 
-550 KEDISPVEKARLQK
+550 KARASLIAERKSVIEAGDSNREK
-564 EIAALKDQ
+564 ELDALISE
-572 KKDLDA
+572 LDA
-578 KVKKQELITSSND
+578 KINIAESDYNLKKMIADKDDNDAKGYFEYLQLSKGHVQELTEKLDKAKADGDYEKINEITEELRNIAASINHGSWRANTLSWLSPFSD
-591 DEAAEVAES
+591 LEVEDLQTYKGSTKTLTNNSRDELEAIFGKELTES
-600 FPELYNSYLEA
+600 FTNAIKKNDLSKAFNSIFPNYEEINAARKTFIAVTNTGASAAANQIAMDSFHDSIA
-611 KKAYDEGVA
+611 KGIK
-620 VGNISPEILKALQMS
+620 NISTYDDYKAMHQLVSAINEEGLLGYKYISNLNNLLRELRVEKEFYRELHEDNSVTVNLKA
-635 VARLNTAIGYT
+635 
-646 KSIFGDMD
+646 
-654 DLEEDAMKAFKDSG
+654 
-668 GKIVVDPTAIHWAKE
+668 H
-683 LGFDGSALEQFASGS
+683 
-698 VYDKTVNEFSRRAD
+698 
-712 SILRS
+712 
-717 LPLNFVGINDKSD
+717 
-730 IADIAHAEVEN
+730 
-741 KRDSQRL
+741 
-748 VELIQSKIDEI
+748 
-759 NPNDSTAIHMLNMVN
+759 
-774 SQIEKASN
+774 
-782 SDYLSKE
+782 
-789 AKIELQDLK
+789 
-798 KRVEEKAE
+798 
-806 SLKVQKDSLTHLEN
+806 
-820 MDKTLSDNTAILA
+820 
-833 VKPFAK
+833 AK
-839 GGVVDKATPS
+839 GGIVDKATPA

-864 KNDLARVLMSLNND
+864 KNDLARVLLSLTND
-878 EKLNILKAI
+878 EKLNILRVI

-894 SMNGIFTTLWKLLF
+894 STNGIFAMLERVLF
-908 NETNFKSVKQSTIQ
+908 NKVSFGQYKQTKTTQQKTQPQDNQQLPTI
-922 QSSKPEVSKQKD
+922 P
-934 VPKAPLIYDGNF
+934 DGNF

-980 RKKWFDESLANASN
+980 RKRWFDESLANASN
-994 TSGRDLIRGTYAERA
+994 TSGRELIRGTYAERA

-1024 SLGNIGYV
+1024 SLGNLGYV

-1067 TGTIKSGAR
+1067 TGTIKRGAR

-1106 KNKDALPGHIG
+1106 KSKDALPGHIG

-1142 GWQIPCRG
+1142 GWQVPCRG

-1176 EFAGDINSSFGP
+1176 EFAGDINASFGP

-1206 QRMVKEAM
+1206 KRMAKEAM

-1261 IATSTKSPTPN
+1261 IATSTKAPTPN

>member
-1 MANDSTNT
+1 MTRDSVNT
-9 TPVDVKTIFNDK
+9 TPVDVKTIFNDT
-21 TWDNLLSGIAAIQGK
+21 TWDNLLSGIAAIQDK
-36 NFDKIK
+36 NFEDVKK
-42 QALNEQQRAS
+42 SLKEQQRS
-52 EQQGIDE
+52 SKQQSIDE

-82 KQVSVIDKLTDCLK
+82 KQVSVMDKLTDCLK

-157 GEISSLLPELAALG
+157 GEISSLLPELAAFG

-179 EQLANMA
+179 EQLANIA

-222 TGRATTTAILS
+222 TGRAATTAILS

-326 TNQNMSMSQKIN
+326 TNQNMSMSQKLN

-354 DAVTLAIEAQAEGK
+354 DAITLAIQAQAEGK
-368 YKKKGI
+368 YVKKGI

-384 NQAQKGGKLGG
+384 NQAQRGGKLGG

-419 NEYFGENASMEAV
+419 NEYFGENASLEAL
-432 VSTGFKTVVTLLG
+432 VSTGFKMVVGLLT
-445 TIVASKL
+445 TIVVSQL
-452 IGNPLKLFGGAIS
+452 IGNPLKLIGGAIS
-465 KGILSSAGSV
+465 KGILSSAGSIF
-475 LARLGAG
+475 ARLGAG
-482 LATKLAPLVAV
+482 LAAKLAPLVAV
-493 AGPIAAALAGI
+493 AGPIAAALAAI
-504 AAVVGIGTAFYRWT
+504 AAAVGIGTAFYRWT

-524 KEALVQ
+524 KEALAQ

-537 VNEQIANKEDLLK
+537 VNEQIANKEGLLK
-550 KEDISPVEKARLQK
+550 KEGISQVEKARLQK

-578 KVKKQELITSSND
+578 KVKKQELITSSED
-591 DEAAEVAES
+591 DDAAEVAES

-611 KKAYDEGVA
+611 KKAYDEGIA
-620 VGNISPEILKALQMS
+620 AGNISPEILKALQMS

-646 KSIFGDMD
+646 KSSVGNMG
-654 DLEEDAMKAFKDSG
+654 DLEKDSMKTLTDSG
-668 GKIVVDPTAIHWAKE
+668 GMIVVDPTAIHWAKE

-698 VYDKTVNEFSRRAD
+698 VYDKTVNEFSRHID

-717 LPLNFVGINDKSD
+717 LLPNFVGIDDPD
-730 IADIAHAEVEN
+730 IAYAEVEA
-741 KRDSQRL
+741 KRNNQRL

-759 NPNDSTAIHMLNMVN
+759 NPNDPTATHMLNMIN

-782 SDYLSKE
+782 SSYLSQE

-798 KRVEEKAE
+798 KRADEKAE

-839 GGVVDKATPS
+839 GGIVDKATPS

-864 KNDLARVLMSLNND
+864 KNDLARVLLSLNND

-894 SMNGIFTTLWKLLF
+894 STNGIFAMLERILF
-908 NETNFKSVKQSTIQ
+908 NKFSFGQYKQPKTTQQKMQPQDSQQLPTI
-922 QSSKPEVSKQKD
+922 P
-934 VPKAPLIYDGNF
+934 DGTF

-994 TSGRDLIRGTYAERA
+994 MSGRNLIRGTYAERA

-1054 SVGQTFSNLVKGR
+1054 SVGQTFSNLVNGR
-1067 TGTIKSGAR
+1067 TGTIKRGAR

-1106 KNKDALPGHIG
+1106 KSKDALPGHIG

-1142 GWQIPCRG
+1142 GWQVPCRG
-1150 VSVTDFNKSQHYEF
+1150 VSITDFNKSQHYEF

-1206 QRMVKEAM
+1206 KRMAKEAM

-1261 IATSTKSPTPN
+1261 IAASTKSPTPN

>member
-1 MANDSTNT
+1 MARDSVNT
-9 TPVDVKTIFNDK
+9 TPVDVKTIFNDT

-36 NFDKIK
+36 NFEKIK
-42 QALNEQQRAS
+42 KALNEQQRSS
-52 EQQGIDE
+52 EQQSIDE

-82 KQVSVIDKLTDCLK
+82 KQVSVMDKLTDCLK

-104 MLKNMAKQSLRAY
+104 MLKNMAKQSLQAY
-117 DDAVRG
+117 DEAVRG

-135 ENTLKADHGRE
+135 ENTLKADYGRE

-222 TGRATTTAILS
+222 TGRATTAAILS

-268 GHYGLNADS
+268 GHYGLNADA

-354 DAVTLAIEAQAEGK
+354 DAVTLAIQAQAEGK
-368 YKKKGI
+368 YVKKGI

-384 NQAQKGGKLGG
+384 NQAQRGGKLGG

-419 NEYFGENASMEAV
+419 NEYFGENASMEAL
-432 VSTGFKTVVTLLG
+432 VSTGFKMVATLLT
-445 TIVASKL
+445 TIVVSQL
-452 IGNPLKLFGGAIS
+452 IGNPLKLIGGAIS

-482 LATKLAPLVAV
+482 LAAKIAPL
-493 AGPIAAALAGI
+493 AAALGPITAALVGI
-504 AAVVGIGTAFYRWT
+504 AAVVGVGTAFYKWT
-518 ERRDQD
+518 KDRDAEREEKRSKLSELDKAVQDKALLEADLQLAEQKGDTKAVSVIKSKIADADKRIEALQKQIKIATRIVELNDQD
-524 KEALVQ
+524 AKLNFTHIKSKENDVKKLLEDRQSLERAGDTVGVKAIDQQLKSIGGGIEYISQAARETNLFAKDAEDIEKNSYQQEVYRRSTLDDVYLTWDNETADKFFETVSRSTPKYEDLKNNPLASKYENLFNAINARAYGVDSVPSFNGLTQSQKTALYNNAPNV
-530 IKHKAGL
+530 
-537 VNEQIANKEDLLK
+537 IANELKNAIANAKTAEEHLFLSDVVDSLRDTKEMY
-550 KEDISPVEKARLQK
+550 
-564 EIAALKDQ
+564 
-572 KKDLDA
+572 
-578 KVKKQELITSSND
+578 SSN
-591 DEAAEVAES
+591 V
-600 FPELYNSYLEA
+600 
-611 KKAYDEGVA
+611 
-620 VGNISPEILKALQMS
+620 I
-635 VARLNTAIGYT
+635 
-646 KSIFGDMD
+646 
-654 DLEEDAMKAFKDSG
+654 
-668 GKIVVDPTAIHWAKE
+668 
-683 LGFDGSALEQFASGS
+683 
-698 VYDKTVNEFSRRAD
+698 
-712 SILRS
+712 
-717 LPLNFVGINDKSD
+717 
-730 IADIAHAEVEN
+730 
-741 KRDSQRL
+741 
-748 VELIQSKIDEI
+748 
-759 NPNDSTAIHMLNMVN
+759 
-774 SQIEKASN
+774 
-782 SDYLSKE
+782 LSKE
-789 AKIELQDLK
+789 SHKTQQELLSNS
-798 KRVEEKAE
+798 RA
-806 SLKVQKDSLTHLEN
+806 LNEN
-820 MDKTLSDNTAILA
+820 FRKNVVVIRA
-833 VKPFAK
+833 FAK
-839 GGVVDKATPS
+839 GGIVDKATPS

-894 SMNGIFTTLWKLLF
+894 STNGIFAMLERILF
-908 NETNFKSVKQSTIQ
+908 NKFSFGQYKQLKTTQQKTQPQDNQQLPTI
-922 QSSKPEVSKQKD
+922 P
-934 VPKAPLIYDGNF
+934 DGTF

-994 TSGRDLIRGTYAERA
+994 MSGRDLIRGTYAERA

-1054 SVGQTFSNLVKGR
+1054 SVGQTFSNLVNGR
-1067 TGTIKSGAR
+1067 TGTIKRGAR

-1082 FPEFRLRPDLTPETA
+1082 FPEFRLRPDLTPDTA

-1142 GWQIPCRG
+1142 GWQVPCRG

-1206 QRMVKEAM
+1206 KRMAKEAM

-1261 IATSTKSPTPN
+1261 IAASTKSPTPN

>member
-36 NFDKIK
+36 NFEKIK
-42 QALNEQQRAS
+42 QALNEQQRTS

-82 KQVSVIDKLTDCLK
+82 KQVSVMDKLTDCLK

-135 ENTLKADHGRE
+135 ENTLKADYGRE

-268 GHYGLNADS
+268 GHYALNADS

-326 TNQNMSMSQKIN
+326 TNQNMSMSQKLN

-354 DAVTLAIEAQAEGK
+354 DAVTLAIEAQAAGE

-432 VSTGFKTVVTLLG
+432 VSNGFKWVVTLLG
-445 TIVASKL
+445 TIVASQL
-452 IGNPLKLFGGAIS
+452 IGNPLKLIGGAIS
-465 KGILSSAGSV
+465 KGILSTTGSIF
-475 LARLGAG
+475 ARIGAG
-482 LATKLAPLVAV
+482 LSAKLAPITAAL
-493 AGPIAAALAGI
+493 GPIAAI
-504 AAVVGIGTAFYRWT
+504 AAVVGTGAALYRYLK
-518 ERRDQD
+518 R
-524 KEALVQ
+524 KESDGDAALT
-530 IKHKAGL
+530 
-537 VNEQIANKEDLLK
+537 
-550 KEDISPVEKARLQK
+550 
-564 EIAALKDQ
+564 ALKDLDEIKRSKASLIAERKSAISIGDDNR
-572 KKDLDA
+572 KKELD
-578 KVKKQELITSSND
+578 VLI
-591 DEAAEVAES
+591 AE
-600 FPELYNSYLEA
+600 LEA
-611 KKAYDEGVA
+611 KINSAESDYNLKKMIADKGDNDAKGYFEYLQLSKDKVQETIAQLDKAKADGDYEKITELTEELRNIAASINHGSWRANTLSWFSPFSDLEVEDLQTYKGRTNTLTNNSRDELEAIFGKELTESFTNAIKKNNFSKAFNSIFPNYEEINAARKSFIA
-620 VGNISPEILKALQMS
+620 VTNTGASAAANQIAMDRFHDSIAKGIKNISTYDDYKAMHQLVSAINEEGLLGDKYISNLNNLLRELRVARDFYREMHEDNSVTVNLKA
-635 VARLNTAIGYT
+635 
-646 KSIFGDMD
+646 
-654 DLEEDAMKAFKDSG
+654 
-668 GKIVVDPTAIHWAKE
+668 H
-683 LGFDGSALEQFASGS
+683 
-698 VYDKTVNEFSRRAD
+698 
-712 SILRS
+712 
-717 LPLNFVGINDKSD
+717 
-730 IADIAHAEVEN
+730 
-741 KRDSQRL
+741 
-748 VELIQSKIDEI
+748 
-759 NPNDSTAIHMLNMVN
+759 
-774 SQIEKASN
+774 
-782 SDYLSKE
+782 
-789 AKIELQDLK
+789 
-798 KRVEEKAE
+798 
-806 SLKVQKDSLTHLEN
+806 
-820 MDKTLSDNTAILA
+820 
-833 VKPFAK
+833 AK
-839 GGVVDKATPS
+839 GGIVDKATPA

-894 SMNGIFTTLWKLLF
+894 SMNGIFTMLWKLLF
-908 NETNFKSVKQSTIQ
+908 NETNFKSVKKSTIQ

-934 VPKAPLIYDGNF
+934 APKAPLIYDGNF

-1054 SVGQTFSNLVKGR
+1054 SVRQTFSNLVKGR

-1150 VSVTDFNKSQHYEF
+1150 VSVTDYNKSQHYVF

-1241 GKNTKDVIDSLGR
+1241 GKNTKEVIDSLGR

>member
-1 MANDSTNT
+1 MARDSVNT
-9 TPVDVKTIFNDK
+9 TPVDVKTIFNDT
-21 TWDNLLSGIAAIQGK
+21 TWDNLLSGIAAIQDK
-36 NFDKIK
+36 NFEDVKK
-42 QALNEQQRAS
+42 SLKEQQRS
-52 EQQGIDE
+52 SKQQSIDE

-82 KQVSVIDKLTDCLK
+82 KQVSVMDKLTDCLK

-135 ENTLKADHGRE
+135 ENTLKADYGRE

-222 TGRATTTAILS
+222 TGRATTAAILS

-268 GHYGLNADS
+268 GHYGLNADA

-326 TNQNMSMSQKIN
+326 TNQNMSMSQKLN

-354 DAVTLAIEAQAEGK
+354 DAVTLAIQAQAEGK
-368 YKKKGI
+368 YVKKGI

-384 NQAQKGGKLGG
+384 NQAQRGGKLGG

-419 NEYFGENASMEAV
+419 NEYFGENASLEAL
-432 VSTGFKTVVTLLG
+432 VSTGFKMVVGLLT
-445 TIVASKL
+445 TIVVSQL
-452 IGNPLKLFGGAIS
+452 IGNPLKLIGGAIS

-482 LATKLAPLVAV
+482 LAAKIAPL
-493 AGPIAAALAGI
+493 AAALGPITAALVGI
-504 AAVVGIGTAFYRWT
+504 AAVVGVGTAFYKWT
-518 ERRDQD
+518 KDRDAEREEKRSKLSELDKAVQD
-524 KEALVQ
+524 KALLEADLQLAEQKGDTKAVSVIKSKIADADKQIEALQKQ
-530 IKHKAGL
+530 IKIATRIVELNDKDAKLNFTHIKSKENDVKKLLEDRQSLERAGDTVGVKAIDQQLKSIGGGIEYISQAARETNLFAKDAEDIEKNSYQQEVYRRSTLDDVYLTWDKETADKFFETVSRSTPKYEDLKNNPLASKYENLFNAINARAYGVDSVPSFNGL
-537 VNEQIANKEDLLK
+537 TPSQKTALYNNAPNVIANELKNAIANAKTAEEHLFLSDVVDSLRDTKEMY
-550 KEDISPVEKARLQK
+550 
-564 EIAALKDQ
+564 
-572 KKDLDA
+572 
-578 KVKKQELITSSND
+578 SSN
-591 DEAAEVAES
+591 V
-600 FPELYNSYLEA
+600 
-611 KKAYDEGVA
+611 
-620 VGNISPEILKALQMS
+620 I
-635 VARLNTAIGYT
+635 
-646 KSIFGDMD
+646 
-654 DLEEDAMKAFKDSG
+654 
-668 GKIVVDPTAIHWAKE
+668 
-683 LGFDGSALEQFASGS
+683 
-698 VYDKTVNEFSRRAD
+698 
-712 SILRS
+712 
-717 LPLNFVGINDKSD
+717 
-730 IADIAHAEVEN
+730 
-741 KRDSQRL
+741 
-748 VELIQSKIDEI
+748 
-759 NPNDSTAIHMLNMVN
+759 
-774 SQIEKASN
+774 
-782 SDYLSKE
+782 LSKE
-789 AKIELQDLK
+789 SHKTQQELLSNS
-798 KRVEEKAE
+798 RA
-806 SLKVQKDSLTHLEN
+806 LNEN
-820 MDKTLSDNTAILA
+820 FRKNVVVIRA
-833 VKPFAK
+833 FAK
-839 GGVVDKATPS
+839 GGIVDKATPS

-894 SMNGIFTTLWKLLF
+894 STNGIFAMLERILF
-908 NETNFKSVKQSTIQ
+908 NEFSFGQYKQPKTTQQKMQPQDSQQLPTI
-922 QSSKPEVSKQKD
+922 P
-934 VPKAPLIYDGNF
+934 DGTF

-994 TSGRDLIRGTYAERA
+994 MSGRDLIRGTYAERA

-1054 SVGQTFSNLVKGR
+1054 SVGQTFSNLVNGR
-1067 TGTIKSGAR
+1067 TGTIKRGAR

-1106 KNKDALPGHIG
+1106 KSKDALPGHIG

-1142 GWQIPCRG
+1142 GWQVPCRG

-1206 QRMVKEAM
+1206 KRMAKEAM

-1261 IATSTKSPTPN
+1261 IAASTKSPTPN

>member
-9 TPVDVKTIFNDK
+9 TPVDVKTIFNDR

-36 NFDKIK
+36 NFEKIK
-42 QALNEQQRAS
+42 KALNEQQRAS

-82 KQVSVIDKLTDCLK
+82 KQVSVMDKLTDCLK

-346 EGIDQSII
+346 EGIDQSLI
-354 DAVTLAIEAQAEGK
+354 DAITLAIEAQAEGK

-374 RSEEDNKEAI
+374 RSEEDNKDAI
-384 NQAQKGGKLGG
+384 NQAQRGGKLGG

-432 VSTGFKTVVTLLG
+432 VSTGFKWVVTLLG

-452 IGNPLKLFGGAIS
+452 IGNPLKLIGGAIS

-504 AAVVGIGTAFYRWT
+504 AAVVGVGTAFYKWT
-518 ERRDQD
+518 KDRDAEREDKRSKLSELDKAVQD
-524 KEALVQ
+524 KAL
-530 IKHKAGL
+530 
-537 VNEQIANKEDLLK
+537 
-550 KEDISPVEKARLQK
+550 
-564 EIAALKDQ
+564 
-572 KKDLDA
+572 
-578 KVKKQELITSSND
+578 
-591 DEAAEVAES
+591 
-600 FPELYNSYLEA
+600 LEA
-611 KKAYDEGVA
+611 DLQLAEQKGDTSAASAIKSKIADA
-620 VGNISPEILKALQMS
+620 DKQIKALQKQIKIAARIVELNDQDAKLNFTHIKSKEDEVKTLLEQRQSLERSGDTIGVKHIDQQLKSIGGGMEYISRAARDINLFAKDTEDIEKNSYQREVYRRSTFDDVYLTWDKETADKFFEIVSRSIPTYEDLKNNPLASKYENLFNTINARAYGVDS
-635 VARLNTAIGYT
+635 VQSFNGLTQPQKNAIYNNAPNVIANELKNAIANTKTAEEYIFLSDLVDSLRYT
-646 KSIFGDMD
+646 KEMYS
-654 DLEEDAMKAFKDSG
+654 S
-668 GKIVVDPTAIHWAKE
+668 
-683 LGFDGSALEQFASGS
+683 
-698 VYDKTVNEFSRRAD
+698 N
-712 SILRS
+712 SILNEES
-717 LPLNFVGINDKSD
+717 YKT
-730 IADIAHAEVEN
+730 
-741 KRDSQRL
+741 QQ
-748 VELIQSKIDEI
+748 EL
-759 NPNDSTAIHMLNMVN
+759 L
-774 SQIEKASN
+774 SN
-782 SDYLSKE
+782 SRALNEYFRK
-789 AKIELQDLK
+789 
-798 KRVEEKAE
+798 
-806 SLKVQKDSLTHLEN
+806 
-820 MDKTLSDNTAILA
+820 NTAILA

-864 KNDLARVLMSLNND
+864 KNDLARVLLSLNND
-878 EKLNILKAI
+878 EKLNILRVI

-894 SMNGIFTTLWKLLF
+894 STNGIFAMLERVLF
-908 NETNFKSVKQSTIQ
+908 NKISFGQYKQQKTTQQKTQPQDGQQLPTI
-922 QSSKPEVSKQKD
+922 P
-934 VPKAPLIYDGNF
+934 DGTF

-1241 GKNTKDVIDSLGR
+1241 GKNTKEVIDSLGR

>member
-1 MANDSTNT
+1 MARDSENT

-36 NFDKIK
+36 NFEKIK
-42 QALNEQQRAS
+42 QALNEQQRSS
-52 EQQGIDE
+52 EQQSIDE

-82 KQVSVIDKLTDCLK
+82 KQVSVMDKLTDCLK

-135 ENTLKADHGRE
+135 ENTLKADYGRE

-195 TKTALLLARSVKNQ
+195 TKTALLLARSFKNQ

-326 TNQNMSMSQKIN
+326 TNQNMSMSQKLN

-354 DAVTLAIEAQAEGK
+354 DAVTLAIKAQAEGK
-368 YKKKGI
+368 YVKKGI

-384 NQAQKGGKLGG
+384 NQAQRGGKLGG

-432 VSTGFKTVVTLLG
+432 VSTGFKMVVGLLG

-452 IGNPLKLFGGAIS
+452 IGSPLKLIGGAIS
-465 KGILSSAGSV
+465 NGILSTTGSV
-475 LARLGAG
+475 FARLGAG
-482 LATKLAPLVAV
+482 LVAKLAPL
-493 AGPIAAALAGI
+493 AAALGPITAALVGI
-504 AAVVGIGTAFYRWT
+504 AAVVGVGTAFYKWTKDRDT
-518 ERRDQD
+518 EREEKRSKLSELDKAVQD
-524 KEALVQ
+524 KALLEADLQLAEQKGDTRKADVIKSKIADADKQIEALQKQVKIAARIVELNDKDAKLNFTH
-530 IKHKAGL
+530 IKSKEEEVKKLLEERQALERAGDTVGVKAKDQLLKSIGGGIEYISQAARETNLFAKDAEDIEKNSYQQDIYKMSTLDDVYLTWDKETADNFFEIVNRPAPKYEDLKNNPLASKYENLFNAINARAYGVDSVPSFNGL
-537 VNEQIANKEDLLK
+537 TPSQKAALYNNATNVIENELKNAIANTKTAEEHIFLSDIVDSLRYTKEMYSRNSILN
-550 KEDISPVEKARLQK
+550 KESYKTQ
-564 EIAALKDQ
+564 
-572 KKDLDA
+572 
-578 KVKKQELITSSND
+578 QEL
-591 DEAAEVAES
+591 
-600 FPELYNSYLEA
+600 L
-611 KKAYDEGVA
+611 
-620 VGNISPEILKALQMS
+620 
-635 VARLNTAIGYT
+635 
-646 KSIFGDMD
+646 
-654 DLEEDAMKAFKDSG
+654 
-668 GKIVVDPTAIHWAKE
+668 
-683 LGFDGSALEQFASGS
+683 
-698 VYDKTVNEFSRRAD
+698 
-712 SILRS
+712 
-717 LPLNFVGINDKSD
+717 
-730 IADIAHAEVEN
+730 
-741 KRDSQRL
+741 
-748 VELIQSKIDEI
+748 
-759 NPNDSTAIHMLNMVN
+759 
-774 SQIEKASN
+774 SN
-782 SDYLSKE
+782 SRALNENFSK
-789 AKIELQDLK
+789 
-798 KRVEEKAE
+798 
-806 SLKVQKDSLTHLEN
+806 N
-820 MDKTLSDNTAILA
+820 AIVLRA
-833 VKPFAK
+833 FAK
-839 GGVVDKATPS
+839 GGVVDKATHS

-864 KNDLARVLMSLNND
+864 KNDLARVLLSLNND
-878 EKLNILKAI
+878 EKLNILKVI

-894 SMNGIFTTLWKLLF
+894 SMSGIFAILERALF
-908 NETNFKSVKQSTIQ
+908 KNINFGYTKQSKIV
-922 QSSKPEVSKQKD
+922 SSKTSQQDNQQLPTI
-934 VPKAPLIYDGNF
+934 PDGTF

-994 TSGRDLIRGTYAERA
+994 MSGRDLIRGTYAERA

-1142 GWQIPCRG
+1142 GWQVPCRG

-1200 TQLEEQ
+1200 IQLEEQ
-1206 QRMVKEAM
+1206 KRMAKDAM

-1261 IATSTKSPTPN
+1261 IAASTKSPTPN

>member
-1 MANDSTNT
+1 MARDSVNT
-9 TPVDVKTIFNDK
+9 TPVDVKTIFNDT
-21 TWDNLLSGIAAIQGK
+21 TWDNLLSGIAAIQDK
-36 NFDKIK
+36 NFEDVKK
-42 QALNEQQRAS
+42 SLKEQQRS
-52 EQQGIDE
+52 SKQQSIDE

-82 KQVSVIDKLTDCLK
+82 KQVSVMDKLTDCLK

-117 DDAVRG
+117 DEAVRG

-135 ENTLKADHGRE
+135 ENTLKADYGRE
-146 YLEKKGIKISG
+146 YLEKKGIKISS

-222 TGRATTTAILS
+222 TGRATTAAILS

-268 GHYGLNADS
+268 GHYGLNADA

-326 TNQNMSMSQKIN
+326 TNQNMSMSQKLN

-354 DAVTLAIEAQAEGK
+354 DAVTLAIQAQAEGK
-368 YKKKGI
+368 YVKKGI

-384 NQAQKGGKLGG
+384 NQAQRGGKLGG

-419 NEYFGENASMEAV
+419 NEYFGENASMEAL
-432 VSTGFKTVVTLLG
+432 VSTGFKMVATLLT
-445 TIVASKL
+445 TIVVSQL
-452 IGNPLKLFGGAIS
+452 IGNPLKLIGGAIS

-482 LATKLAPLVAV
+482 LAAKIAPL
-493 AGPIAAALAGI
+493 AAALGPITAALVGI
-504 AAVVGIGTAFYRWT
+504 AAVVGVGTAFYKWT
-518 ERRDQD
+518 KDRDAEREEKRSKLSELDKAVQD
-524 KEALVQ
+524 KALLEADLQLAEQKGDTKAVSVIKSKIADADKQIEALQKQ
-530 IKHKAGL
+530 IKIATRIVELNDKDAKLNFTHIKSKENDVKKLLEDRQSLERAGDTVGVKAIDQQLKSIGGGIEYISQAARETNLFAKDAEDIEKNSYQQEVYRRSTLDDVYLTWDKETADKFFETVSRSTPKYEDLKNNPLASKYENLFNAINARAYGVDSVPSFNGL
-537 VNEQIANKEDLLK
+537 TPSQKTALYNNAPNVIANELKNAIANAKTAEEHLFLSDVVDSLRDTKEMY
-550 KEDISPVEKARLQK
+550 
-564 EIAALKDQ
+564 
-572 KKDLDA
+572 
-578 KVKKQELITSSND
+578 SSN
-591 DEAAEVAES
+591 V
-600 FPELYNSYLEA
+600 
-611 KKAYDEGVA
+611 
-620 VGNISPEILKALQMS
+620 I
-635 VARLNTAIGYT
+635 
-646 KSIFGDMD
+646 
-654 DLEEDAMKAFKDSG
+654 
-668 GKIVVDPTAIHWAKE
+668 
-683 LGFDGSALEQFASGS
+683 
-698 VYDKTVNEFSRRAD
+698 
-712 SILRS
+712 
-717 LPLNFVGINDKSD
+717 
-730 IADIAHAEVEN
+730 
-741 KRDSQRL
+741 
-748 VELIQSKIDEI
+748 
-759 NPNDSTAIHMLNMVN
+759 
-774 SQIEKASN
+774 
-782 SDYLSKE
+782 LSKE
-789 AKIELQDLK
+789 SHKTQQELLSNS
-798 KRVEEKAE
+798 RA
-806 SLKVQKDSLTHLEN
+806 LNEN
-820 MDKTLSDNTAILA
+820 FRKNVVVIRA
-833 VKPFAK
+833 FAK
-839 GGVVDKATPS
+839 GGIVDKATPS

-894 SMNGIFTTLWKLLF
+894 STNGIFAMLERILF
-908 NETNFKSVKQSTIQ
+908 NKFSFGQYKQPKTTQQKMQPQDSQQLPTI
-922 QSSKPEVSKQKD
+922 P
-934 VPKAPLIYDGNF
+934 DGAF

-994 TSGRDLIRGTYAERA
+994 MSGRDLIRGTYAERA

-1054 SVGQTFSNLVKGR
+1054 SVGQTFSNLVNGR
-1067 TGTIKSGAR
+1067 TGTIKRGAR

-1082 FPEFRLRPDLTPETA
+1082 FPEFRLRPDLTPDTA

-1142 GWQIPCRG
+1142 GWQVPCRG

-1206 QRMVKEAM
+1206 KRMAKEAM

-1261 IATSTKSPTPN
+1261 IAASTKSPTPN

>member
-1 MANDSTNT
+1 MARDSEN
-9 TPVDVKTIFNDK
+9 TPVDVRTIFTDK
-21 TWDNLLSGIAAIQGK
+21 TWDNLLSGIAVIHDK
-36 NFDKIK
+36 NFADIK
-42 QALNEQQRAS
+42 NALKTQRKAS

-59 EVRSINAERNNRAVN
+59 EIRSINAERNNRAVN

-82 KQVSVIDKLTDCLK
+82 KQVSIMDKLTDCLK
-96 EIGERILD
+96 EIGEHILD
-104 MLKNMAKQSLRAY
+104 MLKDMAKQSLRSY
-117 DDAVRG
+117 DEAIRG

-135 ENTLKADHGRE
+135 ENTLKADHGRA
-146 YLEKKGIKISG
+146 YLEKKGIKINT
-157 GEISSLLPELAALG
+157 GEISSLLPELTALG
-171 EDISTLSK
+171 EDINTISK

-195 TKTALLLARSVKNQ
+195 TKTALLLARSFKNQ

-222 TGRATTTAILS
+222 TGRATTAAILS
-233 QINEAWY
+233 QINEAWF
-240 QRASMTFG
+240 QRVSIAFG
-248 GQEEM
+248 GQEKM
-253 LTMIQNTA
+253 LTTIQNTA
-261 KSMDSML
+261 KSMDAML
-268 GHYGLNADS
+268 GHYGLSADS

-282 NTTLKIASG
+282 NTTLKLASG
-291 QIEKVK
+291 QIEKAK
-297 EDEIANALM
+297 EDEIASALM
-306 ISGDAMRSPEKML
+306 ISGDAMRSPEKLL

-326 TNQNMSMSQKIN
+326 TNQNMSMSQKLN
-338 RLRVLENV
+338 RLRVLEGV

-354 DAVTLAIEAQAEGK
+354 DAVTAAIKAQEEGT
-368 YKKKGI
+368 YKKKSI

-384 NQAQKGGKLGG
+384 NQAQKGGRLGG

-401 SGVNTA
+401 SGVNIA
-407 TGGMLSDLSATL
+407 TGGVLSDLSATL
-419 NEYFGENASMEAV
+419 NEYFGENASMEAI
-432 VSTGFKTVVTLLG
+432 VSTGFKMVVGILT
-445 TIVASKL
+445 TIVVSQL
-452 IGNPLKLFGGAIS
+452 IGNPLKLIGRAIS

-482 LATKLAPLVAV
+482 LATKLAPLLVAL
-493 AGPIAAALAGI
+493 GPIAAALATI
-504 AAVVGIGTAFYRWT
+504 AAAVGVGTAFYRWSK
-518 ERRDQD
+518 RRDND
-524 KEALVQ
+524 KEAKINAETELAQ
-530 IKHKAGL
+530 L
-537 VNEQIANKEDLLK
+537 KEEIEFKKRLL
-550 KEDISPVEKARLQK
+550 EMPNLSQVEKTKIENELTELEARLPGK
-564 EIAALKDQ
+564 ENKAAIQAHVYKLK
-572 KKDLDA
+572 
-578 KVKKQELITSSND
+578 D
-591 DEAAEVAES
+591 DEAQEFMDMIPSLYRELYDLAQKQKLRAAVGMLSPELEKQIQMTITKINVAE
-600 FPELYNSYLEA
+600 EYTRSYF
-611 KKAYDEGVA
+611 
-620 VGNISPEILKALQMS
+620 GN
-635 VARLNTAIGYT
+635 
-646 KSIFGDMD
+646 MD
-654 DLEEDAMKAFKDSG
+654 DLEEDTKNRVPSATLNQGAFDAFKAYGYDTSMFEHL
-668 GKIVVDPTAIHWAKE
+668 KQ
-683 LGFDGSALEQFASGS
+683 GSAYAKAVDNINNGVSKLMRISASS
-698 VYDKTVNEFSRRAD
+698 VDDVEAARMHDDDLRFVNFLTKSFNEYKQNNQLST
-712 SILRS
+712 SILS
-717 LPLNFVGINDKSD
+717 AFSVQ
-730 IADIAHAEVEN
+730 A
-741 KRDSQRL
+741 
-748 VELIQSKIDEI
+748 SKALGY
-759 NPNDSTAIHMLNMVN
+759 SG
-774 SQIEKASN
+774 
-782 SDYLSKE
+782 LSKE
-789 AKIELQDLK
+789 ATDKLIQFKDTLA
-798 KRVEEKAE
+798 VEAQA
-806 SLKVQKDSLTHLEN
+806 LTVQKDSLNILKDIN
-820 MDKTLSDNTAILA
+820 KNISDNTAILA

-849 LVGEAGKEAILPLTR
+849 LVGEAGKEAILPLTH

-894 SMNGIFTTLWKLLF
+894 STNGIFAMLERILF
-908 NETNFKSVKQSTIQ
+908 NKFSFGQYKQQKTTQQKTQPQDSQQLPTI
-922 QSSKPEVSKQKD
+922 P
-934 VPKAPLIYDGNF
+934 DGTF

-994 TSGRDLIRGTYAERA
+994 TSGRELIKGTYAERA

-1044 GFDMKDFRIY
+1044 GFDMKDFHIY
-1054 SVGQTFSNLVKGR
+1054 SVRQTFSNLVNGR
-1067 TGTIKSGAR
+1067 TGTIKRGDR

-1137 GGFLQ
+1137 GGFLE

-1176 EFAGDINSSFGP
+1176 EFAGDINASFGP

-1206 QRMVKEAM
+1206 QRMAKEAM

-1241 GKNTKDVIDSLGR
+1241 GKNTKEVIDSLGR

-1261 IATSTKSPTPN
+1261 IATSTKPPTPN